1 MLKEYLE
8 SIKDLTPESNE
19 LTHRTFLQILLIS
32 LKDDFN
38 TEFKIEHEPKKDKQG
53 GQPDFRVSY
62 QGLNIGYIENK
73 RVGTDLIQLLKS
85 DQILKYLELNPNLM
99 LTDYLNFVWVG
110 KDENNAPLIKKEIS
124 VSSLDELS
132 KPLKP
137 NPQTEC
143 DLVELFKSFFNY
155 EAAPITN
162 AKDFATHLSAPTKY
176 LKDALIQ
183 YQEKAQVSSIFNNFK
198 EYLYEELSFEDFSD
212 ALAQTLTY
220 SLFLAKLNHPFE
232 KINLDNVRSSIPE
245 NFAVIREMAD
255 FLKKL
260 DAIKEIQWLL
270 DEILSLINHVNMD
283 SIIKDLN
290 DDKDPY
296 LHFYETFLS
305 AYDPKL
311 REKKGV
317 YYTPDSVVK
326 FIINALDS
334 LLKTH
339 FKDAPLGLKS
349 ALDNENI
356 KLLDFATGTGTFL
369 LEAFRKALETRK
381 TSDGGTS
388 TKEDKYQN
396 LLKQFYGFEYLIAPY
411 AIAHLNLS
419 QAFKE
424 EFKKPLKENDALQ
437 IILTNTLIQPSEIAA
452 DRGLQPIFEKELKS
466 AQEIKKDEKI
476 LIITGNP
483 PYSGASSN
491 EGLFEWEV
499 RATYGIEPEFQTIEI
514 ERNVKL
520 TDKIKKLLKNIQT
533 QNEGDKSVK
542 NTNKDALKNLKKLH
556 SKYKLQK
563 EKNPK
568 WLLDDYVKF
577 MRFAQNKIE
586 SLGHGLFGFISNN
599 AFLDNPTFRGLRR
612 SLLECYDELYILNL
626 HGNARKKEETPQGAK
641 DENVFNIMQGV
652 SINLFVKKAQATK
665 QKILQKIY
673 YYDVYGE
680 RAEKYDFLAQNDLNS
695 IEWLELAPREPFY
708 LLIPQKTSLLDE
720 YEQGFSVQDMF
731 QVGSTGICSQRDH
744 VVFHKDKESLLKL
757 LKDFSTLE
765 PSELR
770 RIYNIKKDGRDWR
783 LEYAIKD
790 VKANANN
797 LEEYIVSCQYRPFD
811 FYYTYYTGKSKSFI
825 AYPRGEVFKHMLP
838 PPTNPK
844 TPNQTCKNVALNIA
858 RQSKMHGEWRYVMAH
873 KELVDI
879 NLIASA
885 GSMGVGYNYPICQFN
900 NPNYTE
906 NFTPEFRS
914 FIDKHYN
921 HSFEPLEVL
930 GYIYALLYSPNYRKR
945 YEEFLKADYPKILFT
960 NNKDLFRVLSLL
972 GIELIGLHVLN
983 QESLNHSFEKLK
995 DATIGGS
1002 YYKEAH
1008 ERNPIIKKPSYNEPE
1023 QRLYINHSAYF
1034 RGVSEEIYNYMIG
1047 GYGVLDK
1054 YLKSHKNES
1063 CNFDHVSN
1071 IIKVIART
1079 IEIQKTLGFLTSDLP
1094 HLKGNDSQALM
1105 QEILQNPPPP
1115 PHLIPIS
1122 PLSYRAKPKPS
1133 EILTLMPHSS
1143 AKKQAITISIAEAE
1157 VQPSLY
1163 SVLPNLALICDRGS
1177 KVSPIS
1183 NVFVT
1188 NMLCDLHVNGSG
1200 SYAFLL
1206 YRLE

>member
-1 MLKEYLE
+1 
-8 SIKDLTPESNE
+8 
-19 LTHRTFLQILLIS
+19 
-32 LKDDFN
+32 
-38 TEFKIEHEPKKDKQG
+38 
-53 GQPDFRVSY
+53 
-62 QGLNIGYIENK
+62 
-73 RVGTDLIQLLKS
+73 
-85 DQILKYLELNPNLM
+85 M
-99 LTDYLNFVWVG
+99 LTDYLKFMWVG
-110 KDENNAPLIKKEIS
+110 KDENNAPSIKKEIS
-124 VSSLDELS
+124 IASLDELS

-137 NPQTEC
+137 KPQIER
-143 DLVELFKSFFNY
+143 DLIELFKSFFNH

-162 AKDFATHLSAPTKY
+162 AKDFATHLSPRTKY
-176 LKDALIQ
+176 LKDALIK
-183 YQEKAQVSSIFNNFK
+183 YQEKVQVSSIFNNFK

-232 KINLDNVRSSIPE
+232 KINLDNVRSSIPK

-260 DAIKEIQWLL
+260 DEIEEIQWLL
-270 DEILSLINHVNMD
+270 NEILSSINHVDMD
-283 SIIKDLN
+283 SILKDLN

-311 REKKGV
+311 RESKGV

-381 TSDGGTS
+381 TSDGGIS

-437 IILTNTLIQPSEIAA
+437 IILTNTLIQPSEIVAH
-452 DRGLQPIFEKELKS
+452 RGLQPIFEKELKS
-466 AQEIKKDEKI
+466 AQDIKKDENI

-499 RATYGIEPEFQTIEI
+499 KATYGIEPELQTIEI
-514 ERNVKL
+514 EKKVKL
-520 TDKIKKLLKNIQT
+520 ADKIKKLLKNIQT
-533 QNEGDKSVK
+533 QKQGGSKE
-542 NTNKDALKNLKKLH
+542 ALKELKKLH
-556 SKYKLQK
+556 SKYKLQD
-563 EKNPK
+563 ERNPK

-586 SLGHGLFGFISNN
+586 SLEHGLFGFISNN

-626 HGNARKKEETPQGAK
+626 HGNARKKEKTPQGTD
-641 DENVFNIMQGV
+641 DENVFNIKQGV
-652 SINLFVKKAQATK
+652 SINLFVKKAQTTK
-665 QKILQKIY
+665 QKIH

-680 RAEKYDFLAQNDLNS
+680 RAEKYAFLAQNDLDS

-708 LLIPQKTSLLDE
+708 LLLPLKTRLLDE
-720 YEQGFSVQDMF
+720 YEQGFSVKDMF
-731 QVGSTGICSQRDH
+731 QVGGTGICSKRDH
-744 VVFHKDKESLLKL
+744 VVFHKKKESLLEL

-770 RIYNIKKDGRDWR
+770 RKYD
-783 LEYAIKD
+783 IKD
-790 VKANANN
+790 TEGWKLGRAIENVKKNQHE
-797 LEEYIVSCQYRPFD
+797 LEKYIVLCQYRPFD
-811 FYYTYYTGKSKSFI
+811 YRWTYYTDKSCGFL
-825 AYPRGEVFKHMLP
+825 ARPVYDVFKHMLPPPP

-844 TPNQTCKNVALNIA
+844 TPNQTRKNVVLNTP
-858 RQSKMHGEWRYVMAH
+858 RQLKNNDKSWTQCFISSH
-873 KELVDI
+873 I
-879 NLIASA
+879 NDQGLSSGGNGA
-885 GSMGVGYNYPICQFN
+885 GVNYPLYQFRD
-900 NPNYTE
+900 PNYTE

-921 HSFEPLEVL
+921 HSFEPLEIL

-945 YEEFLKADYPKILFT
+945 YEDFLKADYPKILFT
-960 NNKDLFRVLSLL
+960 KNKDLFRALSLL

-983 QESLNHSFEKLK
+983 QESLNYSFEKLK
-995 DATIGGS
+995 DATIGESG
-1002 YYKEAH
+1002 YIEAH
-1008 ERNPIIKKPSYNEPE
+1008 ERNPIVSQNPSHNE
-1023 QRLYINHSAYF
+1023 QRLYINNSAYF
-1034 RGVSEEIYNYMIG
+1034 SGVSQEIYDYRIG
-1047 GYGVLDK
+1047 GYCVLDK

-1063 CNFDHVSN
+1063 CDFDHVTN

-1079 IEIQKTLGFLTSDLP
+1079 IEIQKTLESLTSDLS
-1094 HLKGNDSQALM
+1094 HLKGNGSEALM

-1115 PHLIPIS
+1115 PHLIPTS

-1133 EILTLMPHSS
+1133 ETLMPYSS
-1143 AKKQAITISIAEAE
+1143 VKKQAITTSTAE
-1157 VQPSLY
+1157 VGDQPSLC
-1163 SVLPNLALICDRGS
+1163 SALSNLALICDRGS
-1177 KVSPIS
+1177 KVSLIS
-1183 NVFVT
+1183 NLFVT
-1188 NMLCDLHVNGSG
+1188 NMLCDLHANGSG

-1206 YRLE
+1206 YRLT

>member
-8 SIKDLTPESNE
+8 RIKDLTPEKNE
-19 LTHRTFLQILLIS
+19 LTHRPSLYNLLDG
-32 LKDDFN
+32 LKDHFN
-38 TEFKIEHEPKKDKQG
+38 KEFKIEHEPKRDQG
-53 GQPDFRVSY
+53 SQPDFRISF

-73 RVGTDLIQLLKS
+73 KVGTNLSQLLKS

-110 KDENNAPLIKKEIS
+110 KDEENKPLIKREIS
-124 VSSLDELS
+124 IASLDELS
-132 KPLKP
+132 KPINP
-137 NPQTEC
+137 NPQTER
-143 DLVELFKSFFNY
+143 DLIELFKSFFNY

-176 LKDALIQ
+176 LKDALIK
-183 YQEKAQVSSIFNNFK
+183 YQEKVQVSSIFNNFK
-198 EYLYEELSFEDFSD
+198 EYLYEELRFEDFSD

-232 KINLDNVRSSIPE
+232 KINLDNVRSSIPK
-245 NFAVIREMAD
+245 NFAVIREVAD

-260 DAIKEIQWLL
+260 DEIKEIQWLL
-270 DEILSLINHVNMD
+270 NEILSSINHVDMD

-311 REKKGV
+311 RESKGV

-339 FKDAPLGLKS
+339 FRDAPLGLKS

-369 LEAFRKALETRK
+369 LEAFRKALEMRK
-381 TSDGGTS
+381 TSDGGIS

-419 QAFKE
+419 QAFKD
-424 EFKKPLKENDALQ
+424 EFKKPLKENDVLK

-452 DRGLQPIFEKELKS
+452 HRGLNPIFEKELKS
-466 AQEIKKDEKI
+466 AQDIKKDEKI

-499 RATYGIEPEFQTIEI
+499 KATYGIEPEFQTIETKKK
-514 ERNVKL
+514 VKL
-520 TDKIKKLLKNIQT
+520 ADEIQTLLKNIQT
-533 QNEGDKSVK
+533 QKESGSKNAPKSGS
-542 NTNKDALKNLKKLH
+542 KDALKALKSLH

-652 SINLFVKKAQATK
+652 SINLFVKKVQATK
-665 QKILQKIY
+665 QKIC

-680 RAEKYDFLAQNDLNS
+680 RAEKYAFLAQNDLNS
-695 IEWLELAPREPFY
+695 IEWLELTPRGPSY
-708 LLIPQKTSLLDE
+708 LLLPLKTPLLDE

-731 QVGSTGICSQRDH
+731 QISSVGIVTG
-744 VVFHKDKESLLKL
+744 KDRIFIANNTESLKEQVLRYCNEFNEQCV
-757 LKDFSTLE
+757 KD
-765 PSELR
+765 
-770 RIYNIKKDGRDWR
+770 IH
-783 LEYAIKD
+783 
-790 VKANANN
+790 
-797 LEEYIVSCQYRPFD
+797 YRPFD
-811 FYYTYYTGKSKSFI
+811 IRKVYYDTKKLERARENT
-825 AYPRGEVFKHMLP
+825 FKHMLP
-838 PPTNPK
+838 PP
-844 TPNQTCKNVALNIA
+844 
-858 RQSKMHGEWRYVMAH
+858 
-873 KELVDI
+873 
-879 NLIASA
+879 
-885 GSMGVGYNYPICQFN
+885 
-900 NPNYTE
+900 
-906 NFTPEFRS
+906 
-914 FIDKHYN
+914 
-921 HSFEPLEVL
+921 
-930 GYIYALLYSPNYRKR
+930 
-945 YEEFLKADYPKILFT
+945 
-960 NNKDLFRVLSLL
+960 NK
-972 GIELIGLHVLN
+972 
-983 QESLNHSFEKLK
+983 
-995 DATIGGS
+995 
-1002 YYKEAH
+1002 
-1008 ERNPIIKKPSYNEPE
+1008 P
-1023 QRLYINHSAYF
+1023 
-1034 RGVSEEIYNYMIG
+1034 
-1047 GYGVLDK
+1047 
-1054 YLKSHKNES
+1054 
-1063 CNFDHVSN
+1063 
-1071 IIKVIART
+1071 
-1079 IEIQKTLGFLTSDLP
+1079 
-1094 HLKGNDSQALM
+1094 
-1105 QEILQNPPPP
+1105 
-1115 PHLIPIS
+1115 
-1122 PLSYRAKPKPS
+1122 
-1133 EILTLMPHSS
+1133 
-1143 AKKQAITISIAEAE
+1143 
-1157 VQPSLY
+1157 
-1163 SVLPNLALICDRGS
+1163 
-1177 KVSPIS
+1177 
-1183 NVFVT
+1183 
-1188 NMLCDLHVNGSG
+1188 
-1200 SYAFLL
+1200 
-1206 YRLE
+1206 

>member
-8 SIKDLTPESNE
+8 SIKDLTPEKNE
-19 LTHRTFLQILLIS
+19 LTHRLFLHNLLDK
-32 LKDDFN
+32 LKNHFN
-38 TEFKIEHEPKKDKQG
+38 KEFKIEHEPKRDQG
-53 GQPDFRVSY
+53 SQPDFRVSY

-73 RVGTDLIQLLKS
+73 RVGTDLSQLLKN

-110 KDENNAPLIKKEIS
+110 KDEENKPLIKREIS
-124 VSSLDELS
+124 IASPDELS

-137 NPQTEC
+137 NPQTEH
-143 DLVELFKSFFNY
+143 DLIEFFRGFFNY

-176 LKDALIQ
+176 LKDALIT
-183 YQEKAQVSSIFNNFK
+183 YQQDTQVSSIFKNFK

-212 ALAQTLTY
+212 AFAQTLTY

-270 DEILSLINHVNMD
+270 NEILSLINHVDMD
-283 SIIKDLN
+283 SILKDLN

-317 YYTPDSVVK
+317 YYTPDSVVE

-334 LLKTH
+334 LLKTR

-381 TSDGGTS
+381 TSDGGAS

-424 EFKKPLKENDALQ
+424 GFKKPLKENDALQ
-437 IILTNTLIQPSEIAA
+437 IILTNTLIQPSEIVAY
-452 DRGLQPIFEKELKS
+452 RGLSPIFEKELS
-466 AQEIKKDEKI
+466 NAQEIKKNEKI

-499 RATYGIEPEFQTIEI
+499 KATYGIEPEFQTIEI
-514 ERNVKL
+514 EKNVKL
-520 TDKIKKLLKNIQT
+520 TDKIQTLLKNIQT
-533 QNEGDKSVK
+533 QKESGSK
-542 NTNKDALKNLKKLH
+542 NALKSGSKNALKALKSLH

-626 HGNARKKEETPQGAK
+626 HGNTRKKEETPQGAK
-641 DENVFNIMQGV
+641 DEDENVFNIMQGV
-652 SINLFVKKAQATK
+652 SINLFVKKAQTTK

-680 RAEKYDFLAQNDLNS
+680 RAEKYDFLAQNDLNN
-695 IEWLELAPREPFY
+695 INWLELAPRAPFY
-708 LLIPQKTSLLDE
+708 LLIPQETPLLEE
-720 YEQGFSVQDMF
+720 YEQGFSVQEMF

-770 RIYNIKKDGRDWR
+770 RKYNIKKDGRDWR

-838 PPTNPK
+838 PP
-844 TPNQTCKNVALNIA
+844 PN
-858 RQSKMHGEWRYVMAH
+858 
-873 KELVDI
+873 
-879 NLIASA
+879 
-885 GSMGVGYNYPICQFN
+885 
-900 NPNYTE
+900 
-906 NFTPEFRS
+906 
-914 FIDKHYN
+914 
-921 HSFEPLEVL
+921 
-930 GYIYALLYSPNYRKR
+930 
-945 YEEFLKADYPKILFT
+945 
-960 NNKDLFRVLSLL
+960 
-972 GIELIGLHVLN
+972 
-983 QESLNHSFEKLK
+983 
-995 DATIGGS
+995 
-1002 YYKEAH
+1002 
-1008 ERNPIIKKPSYNEPE
+1008 KP
-1023 QRLYINHSAYF
+1023 
-1034 RGVSEEIYNYMIG
+1034 
-1047 GYGVLDK
+1047 
-1054 YLKSHKNES
+1054 
-1063 CNFDHVSN
+1063 
-1071 IIKVIART
+1071 
-1079 IEIQKTLGFLTSDLP
+1079 
-1094 HLKGNDSQALM
+1094 
-1105 QEILQNPPPP
+1105 
-1115 PHLIPIS
+1115 
-1122 PLSYRAKPKPS
+1122 
-1133 EILTLMPHSS
+1133 
-1143 AKKQAITISIAEAE
+1143 
-1157 VQPSLY
+1157 
-1163 SVLPNLALICDRGS
+1163 
-1177 KVSPIS
+1177 
-1183 NVFVT
+1183 
-1188 NMLCDLHVNGSG
+1188 
-1200 SYAFLL
+1200 
-1206 YRLE
+1206 

>member
-8 SIKDLTPESNE
+8 GIKDITPESNE
-19 LTHRTFLQILLIS
+19 LTHRAFLQILLKG

-38 TEFKIEHEPKKDKQG
+38 KEFKIEHEPKKDKQG

-73 RVGTDLIQLLKS
+73 RVGTDLRKIVESEKS
-85 DQILKYLELNPNLM
+85 KQILKYLELNPNLM
-99 LTDYLNFVWVG
+99 LTDYLNFMWVG

-124 VSSLDELS
+124 VASLDELS

-137 NPQTEC
+137 NPQTER
-143 DLVELFKSFFNY
+143 DLIELFKSFFNY

-162 AKDFATHLSAPTKY
+162 AKDFATHLSPRTKY
-176 LKDALIQ
+176 LKDALIT
-183 YQEKAQVSSIFNNFK
+183 YQKDEQVYSIFNNFK

-220 SLFLAKLNHPFE
+220 SLFIAKLNHPFE
-232 KINLDNVRSSIPE
+232 KINLDNVRSSIPK

-270 DEILSLINHVNMD
+270 NEILSLINHVDMD

-388 TKEDKYQN
+388 TKEGKYQN

-437 IILTNTLIQPSEIAA
+437 IILTNTLIQPSEIVAY
-452 DRGLQPIFEKELKS
+452 RGLSPIFEKELS
-466 AQEIKKDEKI
+466 NAQEIKRNENI

-483 PYSGASSN
+483 PYSGASEN
-491 EGLFEWEV
+491 KGLFEWEV
-499 RATYGIEPEFQTIEI
+499 KATYGIEPEFQTIEI
-514 ERNVKL
+514 EKNVKL
-520 TDKIKKLLKNIQT
+520 TDKIKKLLNNIQT
-533 QNEGDKSVK
+533 QKESGSK
-542 NTNKDALKNLKKLH
+542 NALKELKQLH

-577 MRFAQNKIE
+577 MRFAQNKIK

-665 QKILQKIY
+665 PKIF

-680 RAEKYDFLAQNDLNS
+680 RAEKCAFLAQNDLNS

-708 LLIPQKTSLLDE
+708 LLIPQKTPLLEE
-720 YEQGFSVQDMF
+720 YEQGFSVQEVF
-731 QVGSTGICSQRDH
+731 QIGSTGICSQRDH
-744 VVFHKDKESLLKL
+744 VVFHKDKKSLLKL

-838 PPTNPK
+838 PQ
-844 TPNQTCKNVALNIA
+844 QTLK
-858 RQSKMHGEWRYVMAH
+858 H
-873 KELVDI
+873 
-879 NLIASA
+879 
-885 GSMGVGYNYPICQFN
+885 PI
-900 NPNYTE
+900 
-906 NFTPEFRS
+906 
-914 FIDKHYN
+914 K
-921 HSFEPLEVL
+921 
-930 GYIYALLYSPNYRKR
+930 
-945 YEEFLKADYPKILFT
+945 
-960 NNKDLFRVLSLL
+960 
-972 GIELIGLHVLN
+972 
-983 QESLNHSFEKLK
+983 
-995 DATIGGS
+995 
-1002 YYKEAH
+1002 
-1008 ERNPIIKKPSYNEPE
+1008 
-1023 QRLYINHSAYF
+1023 
-1034 RGVSEEIYNYMIG
+1034 
-1047 GYGVLDK
+1047 
-1054 YLKSHKNES
+1054 
-1063 CNFDHVSN
+1063 
-1071 IIKVIART
+1071 
-1079 IEIQKTLGFLTSDLP
+1079 
-1094 HLKGNDSQALM
+1094 
-1105 QEILQNPPPP
+1105 
-1115 PHLIPIS
+1115 
-1122 PLSYRAKPKPS
+1122 RAKMS
-1133 EILTLMPHSS
+1133 
-1143 AKKQAITISIAEAE
+1143 
-1157 VQPSLY
+1157 
-1163 SVLPNLALICDRGS
+1163 R
-1177 KVSPIS
+1177 
-1183 NVFVT
+1183 
-1188 NMLCDLHVNGSG
+1188 
-1200 SYAFLL
+1200 
-1206 YRLE
+1206 

>member
-8 SIKDLTPESNE
+8 SIKDLTPEKNE
-19 LTHRTFLQILLIS
+19 LTHRSFLHNLLDK
-32 LKDDFN
+32 LKNHFN
-38 TEFKIEHEPKKDKQG
+38 KEFKIEHEPERKQG
-53 GQPDFRVSY
+53 SQPDFRISH

-73 RVGTDLIQLLKS
+73 RVGTDLRKIVESEKS
-85 DQILKYLELNPNLM
+85 KQILKYLELNPNLM
-99 LTDYLNFVWVG
+99 LTDYLNFMWVG

-124 VSSLDELS
+124 VASLDELS

-137 NPQTEC
+137 KPQTER
-143 DLVELFKSFFNY
+143 DLIELFKSFFNY

-162 AKDFATHLSAPTKY
+162 AKDFATHLSAPTRY

-183 YQEKAQVSSIFNNFK
+183 YQKDDQVSSIFNNFK

-212 ALAQTLTY
+212 AFAQTLTY
-220 SLFLAKLNHPFE
+220 SLFIAKLNHPFE
-232 KINLDNVRSSIPE
+232 KINLDNVRSSIPK

-270 DEILSLINHVNMD
+270 NEILNSINHVDMD
-283 SIIKDLN
+283 SILKDLN

-381 TSDGGTS
+381 TSDGGIS

-437 IILTNTLIQPSEIAA
+437 IILTNTLIQPSEIVAY
-452 DRGLQPIFEKELKS
+452 RGLSPIFEKELKS
-466 AQEIKKDEKI
+466 AQEIKKNENI

-499 RATYGIEPEFQTIEI
+499 KATYGIEPEFQTIEI
-514 ERNVKL
+514 EKKVKL
-520 TDKIKKLLKNIQT
+520 TDKIQTLLKNIQK
-533 QNEGDKSVK
+533 QKESGSKNAPKSGS
-542 NTNKDALKNLKKLH
+542 KDALKALKSLH

-563 EKNPK
+563 ERNPK

-577 MRFAQNKIE
+577 MRFAQDKIK

-599 AFLDNPTFRGLRR
+599 AFLDNPTFRGLRH
-612 SLLECYDELYILNL
+612 SLLKCYDELYILNL

-652 SINLFVKKAQATK
+652 SINLFVKKAQTTK
-665 QKILQKIY
+665 QKIH
-673 YYDVYGE
+673 YYDVYGQ
-680 RAEKYDFLAQNDLNS
+680 RAEKYAFLAQNDLNS
-695 IEWLELAPREPFY
+695 IEWLEIAPRAPFY
-708 LLIPQKTSLLDE
+708 LLIPQETLLLDE

-731 QVGSTGICSQRDH
+731 QVGGTGICSKRDH

-770 RIYNIKKDGRDWR
+770 RKYDIGDDSRDWR
-783 LEYAIKD
+783 LNNAIKE
-790 VKANANN
+790 VKTNIKR

-811 FYYTYYTGKSKSFI
+811 YRWTYYTPNSRTFL
-825 AYPRGEVFKHMLP
+825 AYPVYDVFKHMLP
-838 PPTNPK
+838 PPP
-844 TPNQTCKNVALNIA
+844 PN
-858 RQSKMHGEWRYVMAH
+858 
-873 KELVDI
+873 
-879 NLIASA
+879 
-885 GSMGVGYNYPICQFN
+885 
-900 NPNYTE
+900 
-906 NFTPEFRS
+906 
-914 FIDKHYN
+914 
-921 HSFEPLEVL
+921 
-930 GYIYALLYSPNYRKR
+930 
-945 YEEFLKADYPKILFT
+945 
-960 NNKDLFRVLSLL
+960 
-972 GIELIGLHVLN
+972 
-983 QESLNHSFEKLK
+983 
-995 DATIGGS
+995 
-1002 YYKEAH
+1002 
-1008 ERNPIIKKPSYNEPE
+1008 KP
-1023 QRLYINHSAYF
+1023 
-1034 RGVSEEIYNYMIG
+1034 
-1047 GYGVLDK
+1047 
-1054 YLKSHKNES
+1054 
-1063 CNFDHVSN
+1063 
-1071 IIKVIART
+1071 
-1079 IEIQKTLGFLTSDLP
+1079 
-1094 HLKGNDSQALM
+1094 
-1105 QEILQNPPPP
+1105 
-1115 PHLIPIS
+1115 
-1122 PLSYRAKPKPS
+1122 
-1133 EILTLMPHSS
+1133 
-1143 AKKQAITISIAEAE
+1143 
-1157 VQPSLY
+1157 
-1163 SVLPNLALICDRGS
+1163 
-1177 KVSPIS
+1177 
-1183 NVFVT
+1183 
-1188 NMLCDLHVNGSG
+1188 
-1200 SYAFLL
+1200 
-1206 YRLE
+1206 

>member
-1 MLKEYLE
+1 MLKKYLE
-8 SIKDLTPESNE
+8 SIKDLTPEKNE
-19 LTHRTFLQILLIS
+19 LTHRAFLENLLIS
-32 LKDDFN
+32 LKENFN
-38 TEFKIEHEPKKDKQG
+38 KEFKIEHEPKKDKQG
-53 GQPDFRVSY
+53 GQPDFRVSF

-73 RVGTDLIQLLKS
+73 RVGTDLSQLLKS
-85 DQILKYLELNPNLM
+85 DQVLKYLELNPNLM
-99 LTDYLNFVWVG
+99 LTDYLKFVWVG
-110 KDENNAPLIKKEIS
+110 KDENNEPLIKREIS
-124 VSSLDELS
+124 IASLDELS

-137 NPQTEC
+137 KPQTER
-143 DLVELFKSFFNY
+143 DLIELFKSFFNH

-162 AKDFATHLSAPTKY
+162 AKDFATHLSTPTKH

-183 YQEKAQVSSIFNNFK
+183 YQKDMQVSSIFKNFK

-212 ALAQTLTY
+212 AFAQTLTY

-232 KINLDNVRSSIPE
+232 KIDLNNVRSSIPK

-270 DEILSLINHVNMD
+270 NEILSLINHVDMD
-283 SIIKDLN
+283 SILKDLN

-334 LLKTH
+334 LLKTR

-424 EFKKPLKENDALQ
+424 EFKKPLKDNDALK
-437 IILTNTLIQPSEIAA
+437 IILTNTLIQPSEIVAH
-452 DRGLQPIFEKELKS
+452 RGLSPIFEKELS
-466 AQEIKKDEKI
+466 NAQEIKRNENI

-483 PYSGASSN
+483 PYSGASEN
-491 EGLFEWEV
+491 KGLFEWEV
-499 RATYGIEPEFQTIEI
+499 KATYGIEPEFQTIEI
-514 ERNVKL
+514 EKNVKL
-520 TDKIKKLLKNIQT
+520 TDKIQTLLKNVQT
-533 QNEGDKSVK
+533 QKEGSS
-542 NTNKDALKNLKKLH
+542 KDALKVLKNLH

-652 SINLFVKKAQATK
+652 SINLFVKKVQTTK
-665 QKILQKIY
+665 PKIC

-680 RAEKYDFLAQNDLNS
+680 RAEKYTFLAQNDLNS

-708 LLIPQKTSLLDE
+708 LLIPQETSLLEE
-720 YEQGFSVQDMF
+720 YEQGFSVQEMF
-731 QVGSTGICSQRDH
+731 QISSVGIVTG
-744 VVFHKDKESLLKL
+744 KDKIFIANNTESLKEQVLKYCNEFNEQCV
-757 LKDFSTLE
+757 KD
-765 PSELR
+765 
-770 RIYNIKKDGRDWR
+770 IH
-783 LEYAIKD
+783 
-790 VKANANN
+790 
-797 LEEYIVSCQYRPFD
+797 YRPFD
-811 FYYTYYTGKSKSFI
+811 IRKVYYDTKKLERARENT
-825 AYPRGEVFKHMLP
+825 FKHMLP

-858 RQSKMHGEWRYVMAH
+858 RQSKMHGEWRYVMVH

-885 GSMGVGYNYPICQFN
+885 GSMGVGYNYPLYRFRD
-900 NPNYTE
+900 PNYTE

-914 FIDKHYN
+914 FIDKHYS
-921 HSFEPLEVL
+921 HHFEPLEVL

-945 YEEFLKADYPKILFT
+945 YEDFLKNDYPKILFT
-960 NNKDLFRVLSLL
+960 NNKDLFRALSLL

-983 QESLNHSFEKLK
+983 KESLNYSFDKLK
-995 DATIGGS
+995 DPTIGES
-1002 YYKEAH
+1002 CYSPSNKLTEEH
-1008 ERNPIIKKPSYNEPE
+1008 DRNPIIKKPSHKKP

-1034 RGVSEEIYNYMIG
+1034 KGVSEEIYNYMIG

-1054 YLKSHKNES
+1054 YLKSHKNEP
-1063 CNFDHVSN
+1063 CDFDHVSN
-1071 IIKVIART
+1071 IIKVIACT

-1094 HLKGNDSQALM
+1094 HLKGNDSEALM

-1143 AKKQAITISIAEAE
+1143 AKKRATTISTAEAE

-1163 SVLPNLALICDRGS
+1163 SALPNLALICDRGS

-1188 NMLCDLHVNGSG
+1188 SMLCDLHVNGLG

-1206 YRLE
+1206 YRLK

>member
-19 LTHRTFLQILLIS
+19 LTHRPSLYNLLDK
-32 LKDDFN
+32 LKNHFN
-38 TEFKIEHEPKKDKQG
+38 KEFKIEHEPKKDKQW
-53 GQPDFRVSY
+53 GQPDFRVSL

-73 RVGTDLIQLLKS
+73 KVGTNLSQLLKS

-99 LTDYLNFVWVG
+99 LTDYLKFMWVG
-110 KDENNAPLIKKEIS
+110 KDENNAPFIKKEIS
-124 VSSLDELS
+124 VASLDELS
-132 KPLKP
+132 KPPKA
-137 NPQTEC
+137 QTER
-143 DLVELFKSFFNY
+143 DLIELFKSFFNY
-155 EAAPITN
+155 EAAPIAN
-162 AKDFATHLSAPTKY
+162 AKDFATHLSPCTKY

-183 YQEKAQVSSIFNNFK
+183 NQEKTQVSSIFNNFK
-198 EYLYEELSFEDFSD
+198 AYLYEELSFEDFSD

-232 KINLDNVRSSIPE
+232 KIDLNNVRSFIPK

-260 DAIKEIQWLL
+260 DEIKEIQWLL
-270 DEILSLINHVNMD
+270 NEILSLINHVDMG
-283 SIIKDLN
+283 SILKDLN

-311 REKKGV
+311 RESKGV

-419 QAFKE
+419 QAFKD
-424 EFKKPLKENDALQ
+424 EFKKPLKENDALK
-437 IILTNTLIQPSEIAA
+437 IILTNTLIQPSEIVAY
-452 DRGLQPIFEKELKS
+452 RGLQPIFETELKS

-499 RATYGIEPEFQTIEI
+499 KATYGIEPEFQTIEV
-514 ERNVKL
+514 EKNVKL
-520 TDKIKKLLKNIQT
+520 TDKIQTLLSSVQIQKQSGSKN
-533 QNEGDKSVK
+533 
-542 NTNKDALKNLKKLH
+542 ALKELKKLH

-652 SINLFVKKAQATK
+652 SINLFVKKAQTTK
-665 QKILQKIY
+665 QKIH
-673 YYDVYGE
+673 YYDVYGQ
-680 RAEKYDFLAQNDLNS
+680 RAEKYTFLAQNDLNS
-695 IEWLELAPREPFY
+695 IEWLELTPRGPFY
-708 LLIPQKTSLLDE
+708 LLLPLKTPLLDE

-731 QVGSTGICSQRDH
+731 QVGSVGIVTGRDH

-765 PSELR
+765 SSELR
-770 RIYNIKKDGRDWR
+770 RIYKIKKDSRDWR
-783 LEYAIKD
+783 LEYAIRD
-790 VKANANN
+790 VRANADN
-797 LEEYIVSCQYRPFD
+797 LEKYIVLCQYRPFD
-811 FYYTYYTGKSKSFI
+811 YRWTYYTGKSKSFI

-838 PPTNPK
+838 PPN
-844 TPNQTCKNVALNIA
+844 
-858 RQSKMHGEWRYVMAH
+858 
-873 KELVDI
+873 
-879 NLIASA
+879 
-885 GSMGVGYNYPICQFN
+885 
-900 NPNYTE
+900 
-906 NFTPEFRS
+906 
-914 FIDKHYN
+914 
-921 HSFEPLEVL
+921 
-930 GYIYALLYSPNYRKR
+930 
-945 YEEFLKADYPKILFT
+945 
-960 NNKDLFRVLSLL
+960 
-972 GIELIGLHVLN
+972 
-983 QESLNHSFEKLK
+983 
-995 DATIGGS
+995 
-1002 YYKEAH
+1002 
-1008 ERNPIIKKPSYNEPE
+1008 
-1023 QRLYINHSAYF
+1023 
-1034 RGVSEEIYNYMIG
+1034 
-1047 GYGVLDK
+1047 
-1054 YLKSHKNES
+1054 
-1063 CNFDHVSN
+1063 
-1071 IIKVIART
+1071 
-1079 IEIQKTLGFLTSDLP
+1079 KTLK
-1094 HLKGNDSQALM
+1094 H
-1105 QEILQNPPPP
+1105 
-1115 PHLIPIS
+1115 PIK
-1122 PLSYRAKPKPS
+1122 RAKMS
-1133 EILTLMPHSS
+1133 
-1143 AKKQAITISIAEAE
+1143 
-1157 VQPSLY
+1157 
-1163 SVLPNLALICDRGS
+1163 R
-1177 KVSPIS
+1177 
-1183 NVFVT
+1183 
-1188 NMLCDLHVNGSG
+1188 
-1200 SYAFLL
+1200 
-1206 YRLE
+1206 

>member
-8 SIKDLTPESNE
+8 GIKDLTPGKNE
-19 LTHRTFLQILLIS
+19 LTHRPFLHNLLDK
-32 LKDDFN
+32 LKNHFN
-38 TEFKIEHEPKKDKQG
+38 KEFKIEHEYRDKQG
-53 GQPDFRVSY
+53 GQPDFRISY

-73 RVGTDLIQLLKS
+73 RVGTNLRRLLKS

-99 LTDYLNFVWVG
+99 LTDYLNFMWVG

-124 VSSLDELS
+124 VASLDELS

-137 NPQTEC
+137 KPQTER
-143 DLVELFKSFFNY
+143 DLIELFKSFFNH

-162 AKDFATHLSAPTKY
+162 AKDFATHLSPRTRY
-176 LKDALIQ
+176 LKDALIK
-183 YQEKAQVSSIFNNFK
+183 YQEETQVSSIFNNFK

-232 KINLDNVRSSIPE
+232 KINLDNVRSSIPK

-260 DAIKEIQWLL
+260 DGIKEIQWLL
-270 DEILSLINHVNMD
+270 NEILSSINHVDMD

-311 REKKGV
+311 RENKGV

-369 LEAFRKALETRK
+369 LEAFRKALEMRK
-381 TSDGGTS
+381 TSDGGIS

-424 EFKKPLKENDALQ
+424 EFKKPLKENDALK

-452 DRGLQPIFEKELKS
+452 YRGLNPIFETELLN
-466 AQEIKKDEKI
+466 AQEIKKDENI

-499 RATYGIEPEFQTIEI
+499 KATYNIEPEFQTIEI
-514 ERNVKL
+514 EKNIKL
-520 TDKIKKLLKNIQT
+520 TDKIQTLLKNIQT
-533 QNEGDKSVK
+533 QKESGNK
-542 NTNKDALKNLKKLH
+542 NDLKKLKSLH

-652 SINLFVKKAQATK
+652 SINLFVKKAQTTK
-665 QKILQKIY
+665 PKIF

-680 RAEKYDFLAQNDLNS
+680 RAEKYAFLAQNDLNS

-708 LLIPQKTSLLDE
+708 LLIPQETPLLEE

-731 QVGSTGICSQRDH
+731 QVGGTGICSKRDH
-744 VVFHKDKESLLKL
+744 VVFHKDKESLLRL

-770 RIYNIKKDGRDWR
+770 RKYDIGDDSRDWR
-783 LEYAIKD
+783 LNNAIKE
-790 VKANANN
+790 VKTNIKR

-811 FYYTYYTGKSKSFI
+811 YRWTYYTPNSRTFL
-825 AYPRGEVFKHMLP
+825 AYPVYDVFKHMLPPPP

-844 TPNQTCKNVALNIA
+844 TPNQTHKNIALNIA

-885 GSMGVGYNYPICQFN
+885 GSMGVGYNYPLYQFKH
-900 NPNYTE
+900 PNYTE
-906 NFTPEFRS
+906 NFTPEFRD

-921 HSFEPLEVL
+921 HSFEPLEIL

-945 YEEFLKADYPKILFT
+945 YEGFLKIDYPKILFT
-960 NNKDLFRVLSLL
+960 KNKDLFRALSLL

-995 DATIGGS
+995 DATIGES

-1008 ERNPIIKKPSYNEPE
+1008 DRIIKKPSYNELE

-1034 RGVSEEIYNYMIG
+1034 RGVSQEIHDYRIG
-1047 GYGVLDK
+1047 GYVVLDK
-1054 YLKSHKNES
+1054 YLKSHKNEP
-1063 CNFDHVSN
+1063 CDFDHVSN
-1071 IIKVIART
+1071 IIKVIACT

-1094 HLKGNDSQALM
+1094 HLKGNDSKALM

-1115 PHLIPIS
+1115 PPI
-1122 PLSYRAKPKPS
+1122 
-1133 EILTLMPHSS
+1133 
-1143 AKKQAITISIAEAE
+1143 
-1157 VQPSLY
+1157 
-1163 SVLPNLALICDRGS
+1163 
-1177 KVSPIS
+1177 
-1183 NVFVT
+1183 
-1188 NMLCDLHVNGSG
+1188 
-1200 SYAFLL
+1200 
-1206 YRLE
+1206 

>member
-19 LTHRTFLQILLIS
+19 LTHRLFLHNLLDK
-32 LKDDFN
+32 LKNHFN
-38 TEFKIEHEPKKDKQG
+38 KEFKIEHEPKKDKQG

-73 RVGTDLIQLLKS
+73 RVGTDLRKIVESEKS
-85 DQILKYLELNPNLM
+85 KQILKYLELNPNLM
-99 LTDYLNFVWVG
+99 LTDYLKFVWVG

-124 VSSLDELS
+124 VASLDELS

-137 NPQTEC
+137 NPQTER
-143 DLVELFKSFFNY
+143 DLIGFFKGFFNY

-176 LKDALIQ
+176 LKDALIT
-183 YQEKAQVSSIFNNFK
+183 YQKDTQASSIFKNFK

-212 ALAQTLTY
+212 AFAQTLTY

-232 KINLDNVRSSIPE
+232 KINLDNVRSFIPK

-260 DAIKEIQWLL
+260 DEIKEIQWLL
-270 DEILSLINHVNMD
+270 NEILSSINHVDMG
-283 SIIKDLN
+283 SILKDLN

-311 REKKGV
+311 RESKGV
-317 YYTPDSVVK
+317 YYTPDSVVE

-419 QAFKE
+419 QAFKQ

-452 DRGLQPIFEKELKS
+452 YRGLQPIFETELKS

-499 RATYGIEPEFQTIEI
+499 KATYGIEPEFQTIEI
-514 ERNVKL
+514 EKNIKL
-520 TDKIKKLLKNIQT
+520 TAKIKTLLKNLQT
-533 QNEGDKSVK
+533 QKESSNKSVK
-542 NTNKDALKNLKKLH
+542 NTNKDALKSLKQLH

-599 AFLDNPTFRGLRR
+599 AFLDNPTFRGLRH

-626 HGNARKKEETPQGAK
+626 HGNARKKEKTPQGAK

-652 SINLFVKKAQATK
+652 SINLFVKKVQTTK
-665 QKILQKIY
+665 PKIH
-673 YYDVYGE
+673 YYDVYGQ
-680 RAEKYDFLAQNDLNS
+680 RAEKYVFLAQHDINS
-695 IEWLELAPREPFY
+695 IEWLELTPREPFY
-708 LLIPQKTSLLDE
+708 LLLPLETRLLDE

-731 QVGSTGICSQRDH
+731 QIGGTGICSKKDH
-744 VVFHKDKESLLKL
+744 VVFHKKKESLLEL

-770 RIYNIKKDGRDWR
+770 RKYD
-783 LEYAIKD
+783 IKD
-790 VKANANN
+790 AEGWKLGRAIENVKKNQHE
-797 LEEYIVSCQYRPFD
+797 LEKYIVLCQYRLFD
-811 FYYTYYTGKSKSFI
+811 YRWTYYTDKSCGFL
-825 AYPRGEVFKHMLP
+825 ARPVYDVFKHMLP
-838 PPTNPK
+838 PPPPQQNPK
-844 TPNQTCKNVALNIA
+844 TPNQTRKNVALITS
-858 RQSKMHGEWRYVMAH
+858 RRFCQSQK
-873 KELVDI
+873 
-879 NLIASA
+879 S
-885 GSMGVGYNYPICQFN
+885 GVGFVSNKISDLRTWTCPGMEGGDYVNPLYH

-945 YEEFLKADYPKILFT
+945 YEDFLKADYPKILFT
-960 NNKDLFRVLSLL
+960 KNKDLFRALSLL

-983 QESLNHSFEKLK
+983 KESLNYSFEKLK
-995 DATIGGS
+995 DATIGES
-1002 YYKEAH
+1002 CYKEAH
-1008 ERNPIIKKPSYNEPE
+1008 DRIISKKPSHNEPE

-1034 RGVSEEIYNYMIG
+1034 RGVSQEIYDYRIG
-1047 GYGVLDK
+1047 GYCVLDK
-1054 YLKSHKNES
+1054 YLKSHKNEP
-1063 CNFDHVSN
+1063 CDFDHVSN

-1094 HLKGNDSQALM
+1094 NLKGNDSKALM

-1115 PHLIPIS
+1115 PPI
-1122 PLSYRAKPKPS
+1122 
-1133 EILTLMPHSS
+1133 
-1143 AKKQAITISIAEAE
+1143 
-1157 VQPSLY
+1157 
-1163 SVLPNLALICDRGS
+1163 
-1177 KVSPIS
+1177 
-1183 NVFVT
+1183 
-1188 NMLCDLHVNGSG
+1188 
-1200 SYAFLL
+1200 
-1206 YRLE
+1206 

>member
-8 SIKDLTPESNE
+8 SIKDLTTEKNE
-19 LTHRTFLQILLIS
+19 LTHRPSLYNLLIS
-32 LKDDFN
+32 LKENFN
-38 TEFKIEHEPKKDKQG
+38 KEFKIEHEPKKEQG
-53 GQPDFRVSY
+53 SQPDFRVSF

-73 RVGTDLIQLLKS
+73 RAGANLSQLLKS
-85 DQILKYLELNPNLM
+85 DQIRKYLELNPNLM
-99 LTDYLNFVWVG
+99 LTDYLNFMWVG

-124 VSSLDELS
+124 VASLDELS

-137 NPQTEC
+137 NPQTER
-143 DLVELFKSFFNY
+143 DLIELFKSFFNH

-162 AKDFATHLSAPTKY
+162 AKDFATHLSVPTKY
-176 LKDALIQ
+176 LKDALIT
-183 YQEKAQVSSIFNNFK
+183 YQKDTQVSSIFKNFK

-212 ALAQTLTY
+212 AFAQTLTY

-232 KINLDNVRSSIPE
+232 KINLDNVRSSIPK

-270 DEILSLINHVNMD
+270 NEILSSINHVDMD
-283 SIIKDLN
+283 SILKDLN

-311 REKKGV
+311 RESKGV

-369 LEAFRKALETRK
+369 LEAFRKALEMRK
-381 TSDGGTS
+381 TSDGGIS

-424 EFKKPLKENDALQ
+424 EFKKPLKENDALK

-452 DRGLQPIFEKELKS
+452 HRGLQPIFEKELKS
-466 AQEIKKDEKI
+466 AQEIKKNENI

-491 EGLFEWEV
+491 ESLFEWEV
-499 RATYGIEPEFQTIEI
+499 KATYGIEPEFQTIEI
-514 ERNVKL
+514 EKKVKL
-520 TDKIKKLLKNIQT
+520 TDKIKKFLNNIQK
-533 QNEGDKSVK
+533 QKESGSK
-542 NTNKDALKNLKKLH
+542 NALKELKKLH

-599 AFLDNPTFRGLRR
+599 GFLDNPTFRGLRH

-626 HGNARKKEETPQGAK
+626 HGDARKKEKTPQGAD
-641 DENVFNIMQGV
+641 DENVFNIKQGV
-652 SINLFVKKAQATK
+652 SINLFVKNPQTTK
-665 QKILQKIY
+665 QKIHY
-673 YYDVYGE
+673 CDVYGE
-680 RAEKYDFLAQNDLNS
+680 RTEKYAFLAQNDLNS
-695 IEWLELAPREPFY
+695 IEWLELTPRKPFY
-708 LLIPQKTSLLDE
+708 LLLPLETHLLDE
-720 YEQGFSVQDMF
+720 YEQGFSVQKMF
-731 QVGSTGICSQRDH
+731 QVGGTGICSKKDH
-744 VVFHKDKESLLKL
+744 VVFHKKKESLLEL

-765 PSELR
+765 PSGLR
-770 RIYNIKKDGRDWR
+770 RKYDIGDAQGWKLGWAIENVKKNQHE
-783 LEYAIKD
+783 LEK
-790 VKANANN
+790 
-797 LEEYIVSCQYRPFD
+797 YIVLCQYRPFD
-811 FYYTYYTGKSKSFI
+811 YRWTYYTDKSCGFL
-825 AYPRGEVFKHMLP
+825 ARPVYNVFKHMLP

-844 TPNQTCKNVALNIA
+844 TPNQTRKNVALNTP
-858 RQSKMHGEWRYVMAH
+858 RQLKNNDKSWTQCFISSR
-873 KELVDI
+873 I
-879 NLIASA
+879 NDQGLSSGGNGA
-885 GSMGVGYNYPICQFN
+885 GVNYPLYQFRD
-900 NPNYTE
+900 PNYTE

-914 FIDKHYN
+914 FIDKRYN

-960 NNKDLFRVLSLL
+960 NNKDLFRTLSLL

-983 QESLNHSFEKLK
+983 EESLNYSFEKLK
-995 DATIGGS
+995 DATIGES
-1002 YYKEAH
+1002 CYKD
-1008 ERNPIIKKPSYNEPE
+1008 ERNPIIKNHSHNESE

-1034 RGVSEEIYNYMIG
+1034 RGVSKEIHDYMIG
-1047 GYGVLDK
+1047 GYCVLDK
-1054 YLKSHKNES
+1054 YLKSHKNEP
-1063 CNFDHVSN
+1063 CDFDHVSN

-1079 IEIQKTLGFLTSDLP
+1079 IEIQKTLGILTSDLP
-1094 HLKGNDSQALM
+1094 HLKGNDSKALM
-1105 QEILQNPPPP
+1105 QEILRNPPPP
-1115 PHLIPIS
+1115 PPFNTNIALILSRQAKAIGDFDFDAAFIS
-1122 PLSYRAKPKPS
+1122 KEVSDNNIYRRGVG
-1133 EILTLMPHSS
+1133 EQL
-1143 AKKQAITISIAEAE
+1143 
-1157 VQPSLY
+1157 SLY
-1163 SVLPNLALICDRGS
+1163 SALPNLALICDRGS

-1183 NVFVT
+1183 NLFVT

-1206 YRLE
+1206 YRLT

>member
-8 SIKDLTPESNE
+8 SIKDLTPEKNE
-19 LTHRTFLQILLIS
+19 LTHRSFLHNLLDK
-32 LKDDFN
+32 LKNHFN
-38 TEFKIEHEPKKDKQG
+38 KEFKIEHEPERKQG
-53 GQPDFRVSY
+53 SQPDFRVSF

-73 RVGTDLIQLLKS
+73 RAGTDLSQLLKKE
-85 DQILKYLELNPNLM
+85 QILKYLELNPNLM
-99 LTDYLNFVWVG
+99 LTDYLKFMWVG
-110 KDENNAPLIKKEIS
+110 KDEKNAPLIKKEIS
-124 VSSLDELS
+124 VASLDELS
-132 KPLKP
+132 KPLNPK
-137 NPQTEC
+137 PQTER
-143 DLVELFKSFFNY
+143 DLIEFFKGFFNY

-183 YQEKAQVSSIFNNFK
+183 YQKDTHVSNIFNNFK

-212 ALAQTLTY
+212 AFAQTLTY

-232 KINLDNVRSSIPE
+232 KINLDNVRSSIPK

-270 DEILSLINHVNMD
+270 NEILSSINHVDMD
-283 SIIKDLN
+283 SILKDLN

-311 REKKGV
+311 RESKGV

-356 KLLDFATGTGTFL
+356 KLLDFATSTGTFL

-419 QAFKE
+419 QAFKQ

-437 IILTNTLIQPSEIAA
+437 IILTNTLIQPSEIVAH
-452 DRGLQPIFEKELKS
+452 RGLQPIFEKELKS
-466 AQEIKKDEKI
+466 AQKIKKDEKI

-499 RATYGIEPEFQTIEI
+499 KATYGIEPEFQTIEI
-514 ERNVKL
+514 EKNVKL
-520 TDKIKKLLKNIQT
+520 TDKIQTLLNNIQKQKESGSKNALKELKN
-533 QNEGDKSVK
+533 
-542 NTNKDALKNLKKLH
+542 LH
-556 SKYKLQK
+556 SKYKLQN

-577 MRFAQNKIE
+577 MRFAQNKIK
-586 SLGHGLFGFISNN
+586 SLGHGLFGFISSNS
-599 AFLDNPTFRGLRR
+599 FLDNPTFRGLRR

-626 HGNARKKEETPQGAK
+626 HGNARKKEKTPQGAK

-665 QKILQKIY
+665 QKIH
-673 YYDVYGE
+673 YYDVYGQ
-680 RAEKYDFLAQNDLNS
+680 RAEKYAFLAQNDLNS
-695 IEWLELAPREPFY
+695 IEWLEIAPRAPFY
-708 LLIPQKTSLLDE
+708 LLLPLKTPLLDE

-731 QVGSTGICSQRDH
+731 QISSVGIVTGRDH
-744 VVFHKDKESLLKL
+744 VIFHKDKESLLKL

-770 RIYNIKKDGRDWR
+770 RIYKIKKDSRDWR
-783 LEYAIKD
+783 LEYAIRD
-790 VKANANN
+790 VRANADS
-797 LEEYIVSCQYRPFD
+797 LEKYIVLCQYRPFD
-811 FYYTYYTGKSKSFI
+811 YRWTYYTGKSKSFI

-838 PPTNPK
+838 PPPQ
-844 TPNQTCKNVALNIA
+844 QTLK
-858 RQSKMHGEWRYVMAH
+858 H
-873 KELVDI
+873 
-879 NLIASA
+879 
-885 GSMGVGYNYPICQFN
+885 PI
-900 NPNYTE
+900 
-906 NFTPEFRS
+906 
-914 FIDKHYN
+914 K
-921 HSFEPLEVL
+921 
-930 GYIYALLYSPNYRKR
+930 
-945 YEEFLKADYPKILFT
+945 
-960 NNKDLFRVLSLL
+960 
-972 GIELIGLHVLN
+972 
-983 QESLNHSFEKLK
+983 
-995 DATIGGS
+995 
-1002 YYKEAH
+1002 
-1008 ERNPIIKKPSYNEPE
+1008 
-1023 QRLYINHSAYF
+1023 
-1034 RGVSEEIYNYMIG
+1034 
-1047 GYGVLDK
+1047 
-1054 YLKSHKNES
+1054 
-1063 CNFDHVSN
+1063 
-1071 IIKVIART
+1071 
-1079 IEIQKTLGFLTSDLP
+1079 
-1094 HLKGNDSQALM
+1094 
-1105 QEILQNPPPP
+1105 
-1115 PHLIPIS
+1115 
-1122 PLSYRAKPKPS
+1122 RAKMS
-1133 EILTLMPHSS
+1133 
-1143 AKKQAITISIAEAE
+1143 
-1157 VQPSLY
+1157 
-1163 SVLPNLALICDRGS
+1163 R
-1177 KVSPIS
+1177 
-1183 NVFVT
+1183 
-1188 NMLCDLHVNGSG
+1188 
-1200 SYAFLL
+1200 
-1206 YRLE
+1206 

>member
-1 MLKEYLE
+1 
-8 SIKDLTPESNE
+8 
-19 LTHRTFLQILLIS
+19 
-32 LKDDFN
+32 
-38 TEFKIEHEPKKDKQG
+38 
-53 GQPDFRVSY
+53 
-62 QGLNIGYIENK
+62 
-73 RVGTDLIQLLKS
+73 
-85 DQILKYLELNPNLM
+85 M
-99 LTDYLNFVWVG
+99 LTDYLNFMWVG

-124 VSSLDELS
+124 VASLDELS

-137 NPQTEC
+137 NPQTER
-143 DLVELFKSFFNY
+143 DLIELFKSFFNY

-162 AKDFATHLSAPTKY
+162 AKDFATHLSPRTKY
-176 LKDALIQ
+176 LKDALIT
-183 YQEKAQVSSIFNNFK
+183 YQKDEQVYSIFNNFK

-220 SLFLAKLNHPFE
+220 SLFIAKLNHPCE
-232 KINLDNVRSSIPE
+232 KINLDNVRSSIPK

-260 DAIKEIQWLL
+260 DEIKEIQWLL
-270 DEILSLINHVNMD
+270 NEILSSINHVDMD

-311 REKKGV
+311 RESKGV

-419 QAFKE
+419 QAFKQ
-424 EFKKPLKENDALQ
+424 EFKKPLKENDALK
-437 IILTNTLIQPSEIAA
+437 IILTNTLIQPSEIVAY
-452 DRGLQPIFEKELKS
+452 RGLQPIFEKELKS
-466 AQEIKKDEKI
+466 AQEIKKDENI

-491 EGLFEWEV
+491 KGLFEWEV
-499 RATYGIEPEFQTIEI
+499 KATYGIEPEFQTIEI
-514 ERNVKL
+514 EKNVKL
-520 TDKIKKLLKNIQT
+520 TDKIQTLLKNIQT
-533 QNEGDKSVK
+533 QKESGSK
-542 NTNKDALKNLKKLH
+542 NALKELKSLH

-577 MRFAQNKIE
+577 MCFAQNKIE

-626 HGNARKKEETPQGAK
+626 HGNARKKEETPQGAT

-665 QKILQKIY
+665 PKIC

-680 RAEKYDFLAQNDLNS
+680 RAEKYAFLAQNDLNS
-695 IEWLELAPREPFY
+695 IEWLELTPREPFY
-708 LLIPQKTSLLDE
+708 LLIPQETLLLEE
-720 YEQGFSVQDMF
+720 YEQGFSVQEVF
-731 QVGSTGICSQRDH
+731 QVGGTGICSKKDH
-744 VVFHKDKESLLKL
+744 VVFHKDKESLLRL

-797 LEEYIVSCQYRPFD
+797 LEKYIVSCQYRPFD
-811 FYYTYYTGKSKSFI
+811 YRWTYYTSNSRTFL
-825 AYPRGEVFKHMLP
+825 AYPVYNVFKHMLP
-838 PPTNPK
+838 PPP
-844 TPNQTCKNVALNIA
+844 PN
-858 RQSKMHGEWRYVMAH
+858 
-873 KELVDI
+873 
-879 NLIASA
+879 
-885 GSMGVGYNYPICQFN
+885 
-900 NPNYTE
+900 
-906 NFTPEFRS
+906 
-914 FIDKHYN
+914 
-921 HSFEPLEVL
+921 
-930 GYIYALLYSPNYRKR
+930 
-945 YEEFLKADYPKILFT
+945 
-960 NNKDLFRVLSLL
+960 
-972 GIELIGLHVLN
+972 
-983 QESLNHSFEKLK
+983 
-995 DATIGGS
+995 
-1002 YYKEAH
+1002 
-1008 ERNPIIKKPSYNEPE
+1008 KP
-1023 QRLYINHSAYF
+1023 
-1034 RGVSEEIYNYMIG
+1034 
-1047 GYGVLDK
+1047 
-1054 YLKSHKNES
+1054 
-1063 CNFDHVSN
+1063 
-1071 IIKVIART
+1071 
-1079 IEIQKTLGFLTSDLP
+1079 
-1094 HLKGNDSQALM
+1094 
-1105 QEILQNPPPP
+1105 
-1115 PHLIPIS
+1115 
-1122 PLSYRAKPKPS
+1122 
-1133 EILTLMPHSS
+1133 
-1143 AKKQAITISIAEAE
+1143 
-1157 VQPSLY
+1157 
-1163 SVLPNLALICDRGS
+1163 
-1177 KVSPIS
+1177 
-1183 NVFVT
+1183 
-1188 NMLCDLHVNGSG
+1188 
-1200 SYAFLL
+1200 
-1206 YRLE
+1206 

>member
-8 SIKDLTPESNE
+8 GIKDLTPESNE
-19 LTHRTFLQILLIS
+19 LAHRRSLHNLLDS
-32 LKDDFN
+32 LKDNFN
-38 TEFKIEHEPKKDKQG
+38 KEFKIEHEPKKDKQG

-62 QGLNIGYIENK
+62 QGLNVGYIENK
-73 RVGTDLIQLLKS
+73 KVGTIGTKLNQLLKS

-110 KDENNAPLIKKEIS
+110 KDEENKPLIKREIS
-124 VSSLDELS
+124 IASLDELS

-137 NPQTEC
+137 NPQTER
-143 DLVELFKSFFNY
+143 DLIELFRGFFNH

-162 AKDFATHLSAPTKY
+162 AKDFANALNAPTKY
-176 LKDALIQ
+176 LKDALIA
-183 YQEKAQVSSIFNNFK
+183 YQKDDKDDQVSSIFKNFK

-212 ALAQTLTY
+212 AFAQTLTY
-220 SLFLAKLNHPFE
+220 SLFIAKLNHPFE
-232 KINLDNVRSSIPE
+232 KIDLNNVRSSIPK

-270 DEILSLINHVNMD
+270 NEILSLINHVDMD

-317 YYTPDSVVK
+317 YCTPDSVVK

-334 LLKTH
+334 LLETH

-424 EFKKPLKENDALQ
+424 EFKKPLKENDVLK
-437 IILTNTLIQPSEIAA
+437 IILTNTLIQPSEIVAY
-452 DRGLQPIFEKELKS
+452 RGLNPIFEKELS
-466 AQEIKKDEKI
+466 NAQKIKKNENI

-483 PYSGASSN
+483 PYSGASEN
-491 EGLFEWEV
+491 KGLFEWEV
-499 RATYGIEPEFQTIEI
+499 KATYGIEPEFQTIEI
-514 ERNVKL
+514 EKNVKL
-520 TDKIKKLLKNIQT
+520 ADKIQTLLKNIQK
-533 QNEGDKSVK
+533 QKESGS
-542 NTNKDALKNLKKLH
+542 KDALKALKSLH

-665 QKILQKIY
+665 PKIF

-680 RAEKYDFLAQNDLNS
+680 RAEKYAFLAQNDLNS

-708 LLIPQKTSLLDE
+708 SLIPQKTPLLEE

-731 QVGSTGICSQRDH
+731 QISSVGIVTGRDH

-770 RIYNIKKDGRDWR
+770 RIYNIKKDSRDWR

-797 LEEYIVSCQYRPFD
+797 LEEYIVLCQYRPFD

-838 PPTNPK
+838 PPPPTNPK
-844 TPNQTCKNVALNIA
+844 TPNQMCKNVALITS
-858 RQSKMHGEWRYVMAH
+858 RRFCQSQK
-873 KELVDI
+873 
-879 NLIASA
+879 S
-885 GSMGVGYNYPICQFN
+885 GVGFVSNKISDLRTWTCPGMEGGDYVNPLYH

-914 FIDKHYN
+914 FIDKRYSH
-921 HSFEPLEVL
+921 HFEPLEVL

-945 YEEFLKADYPKILFT
+945 YEDFLKIDYPKILFT
-960 NNKDLFRVLSLL
+960 KNKDLFRALSLL

-983 QESLNHSFEKLK
+983 KESLNYSFDKLK
-995 DATIGGS
+995 DATIGES
-1002 YYKEAH
+1002 YYKESH
-1008 ERNPIIKKPSYNEPE
+1008 DRNPIIKKPSHNEPE

-1034 RGVSEEIYNYMIG
+1034 RGVSEEIHDYMIG
-1047 GYGVLDK
+1047 GYGVFRQVFK
-1054 YLKSHKNES
+1054 KP
-1063 CNFDHVSN
+1063 
-1071 IIKVIART
+1071 
-1079 IEIQKTLGFLTSDLP
+1079 QKR
-1094 HLKGNDSQALM
+1094 AL
-1105 QEILQNPPPP
+1105 
-1115 PHLIPIS
+1115 
-1122 PLSYRAKPKPS
+1122 
-1133 EILTLMPHSS
+1133 
-1143 AKKQAITISIAEAE
+1143 
-1157 VQPSLY
+1157 
-1163 SVLPNLALICDRGS
+1163 
-1177 KVSPIS
+1177 
-1183 NVFVT
+1183 
-1188 NMLCDLHVNGSG
+1188 
-1200 SYAFLL
+1200 
-1206 YRLE
+1206 RL

>member
-8 SIKDLTPESNE
+8 GIKNITPESNE
-19 LTHRTFLQILLIS
+19 LTHRRPLENLLNR
-32 LKDDFN
+32 LKDHFN
-38 TEFKIEHEPKKDKQG
+38 KEFEIEHEPKKDKQL
-53 GQPDFRVSY
+53 GQPDFRISY

-73 RVGTDLIQLLKS
+73 RVGTDLRQLLKAKKN
-85 DQILKYLELNPNLM
+85 DQILKYLELNPNLI
-99 LTDYLNFVWVG
+99 LTDYLNFAWVG
-110 KDENNAPLIKKEIS
+110 KDENNEPSIKREIS
-124 VSSLDELS
+124 IASLDELS

-143 DLVELFKSFFNY
+143 DLIALFRGFFNH

-162 AKDFATHLSAPTKY
+162 AKDFATRLSTPTKY
-176 LKDALIQ
+176 LKDALIA
-183 YQEKAQVSSIFNNFK
+183 YQKDDQVSSIFKNFK
-198 EYLYEELSFEDFSD
+198 EYLYEELSFKDFSD
-212 ALAQTLTY
+212 AFAQTLTY
-220 SLFLAKLNHPFE
+220 SLFVAKLNHPFE
-232 KINLDNVRSSIPE
+232 KINLDNVRSSIPK

-270 DEILSLINHVNMD
+270 DEILSLINHVDMD

-437 IILTNTLIQPSEIAA
+437 IILTNTLIQPSEIVAY
-452 DRGLQPIFEKELKS
+452 RGLSPIFEKEFS
-466 AQEIKKDEKI
+466 NAQEIKKNENI

-499 RATYGIEPEFQTIEI
+499 KATYGIEPEFQTIEI
-514 ERNVKL
+514 EKNVKL
-520 TDKIKKLLKNIQT
+520 TDKIQTLLNNIQT
-533 QNEGDKSVK
+533 QKESSS
-542 NTNKDALKNLKKLH
+542 KDALKALKSLH

-577 MRFAQNKIE
+577 MRFAQNKIK

-626 HGNARKKEETPQGAK
+626 HGNARKKEETPQGAT
-641 DENVFNIMQGV
+641 DENVFNIKQGV

-665 QKILQKIY
+665 QKIY
-673 YYDVYGE
+673 YYDVYGQ
-680 RAEKYDFLAQNDLNS
+680 RAEKYVFLAQNDLDS

-708 LLIPQKTSLLDE
+708 SLIPQETLLLDE

-731 QVGSTGICSQRDH
+731 QISSVGIVTG
-744 VVFHKDKESLLKL
+744 KDKIFIANNTESLKEQVLKYCNEFNEQCV
-757 LKDFSTLE
+757 KD
-765 PSELR
+765 
-770 RIYNIKKDGRDWR
+770 IH
-783 LEYAIKD
+783 
-790 VKANANN
+790 
-797 LEEYIVSCQYRPFD
+797 YRPFD
-811 FYYTYYTGKSKSFI
+811 IRKVYYDTKKLE
-825 AYPRGEVFKHMLP
+825 R
-838 PPTNPK
+838 
-844 TPNQTCKNVALNIA
+844 A
-858 RQSKMHGEWRYVMAH
+858 R
-873 KELVDI
+873 
-879 NLIASA
+879 
-885 GSMGVGYNYPICQFN
+885 
-900 NPNYTE
+900 E
-906 NFTPEFRS
+906 NTF
-914 FIDKHYN
+914 
-921 HSFEPLEVL
+921 
-930 GYIYALLYSPNYRKR
+930 
-945 YEEFLKADYPKILFT
+945 
-960 NNKDLFRVLSLL
+960 
-972 GIELIGLHVLN
+972 
-983 QESLNHSFEKLK
+983 
-995 DATIGGS
+995 
-1002 YYKEAH
+1002 
-1008 ERNPIIKKPSYNEPE
+1008 
-1023 QRLYINHSAYF
+1023 
-1034 RGVSEEIYNYMIG
+1034 
-1047 GYGVLDK
+1047 
-1054 YLKSHKNES
+1054 
-1063 CNFDHVSN
+1063 
-1071 IIKVIART
+1071 
-1079 IEIQKTLGFLTSDLP
+1079 
-1094 HLKGNDSQALM
+1094 
-1105 QEILQNPPPP
+1105 
-1115 PHLIPIS
+1115 
-1122 PLSYRAKPKPS
+1122 
-1133 EILTLMPHSS
+1133 
-1143 AKKQAITISIAEAE
+1143 
-1157 VQPSLY
+1157 
-1163 SVLPNLALICDRGS
+1163 
-1177 KVSPIS
+1177 
-1183 NVFVT
+1183 
-1188 NMLCDLHVNGSG
+1188 
-1200 SYAFLL
+1200 
-1206 YRLE
+1206 

>member
-8 SIKDLTPESNE
+8 GIKDLTPEKNE
-19 LTHRTFLQILLIS
+19 LTHRAFLQILLKG
-32 LKDDFN
+32 LKDNFN
-38 TEFKIEHEPKKDKQG
+38 KEFKIEHEPERKQG
-53 GQPDFRVSY
+53 SQPDFRVSY

-73 RVGTDLIQLLKS
+73 RVGTDLSQLLKS
-85 DQILKYLELNPNLM
+85 DQVLKYLELNPNLM
-99 LTDYLNFVWVG
+99 LTDYLNFMWVG

-124 VSSLDELS
+124 IASLDELS

-143 DLVELFKSFFNY
+143 DLIELFKSFFNH

-162 AKDFATHLSAPTKY
+162 AKDFASALSAPTKY
-176 LKDALIQ
+176 LKGALIQ
-183 YQEKAQVSSIFNNFK
+183 YQKDMQVSSIFKNFK

-212 ALAQTLTY
+212 AFAQTLTY
-220 SLFLAKLNHPFE
+220 SLFIAKLNHPCE
-232 KINLDNVRSSIPE
+232 KINLDNVRSSIPK

-270 DEILSLINHVNMD
+270 NEILSLINHVDMD

-311 REKKGV
+311 RESKGV

-369 LEAFRKALETRK
+369 LEAFRKALKTRK

-424 EFKKPLKENDALQ
+424 EFKKPLKENDALK
-437 IILTNTLIQPSEIAA
+437 IILTNTLIQPSEIVAY
-452 DRGLQPIFEKELKS
+452 RGLSPIFEKELS
-466 AQEIKKDEKI
+466 NAQEIKKNENI

-499 RATYGIEPEFQTIEI
+499 KATYGIEPEFQTIEI
-514 ERNVKL
+514 EKNVKL
-520 TDKIKKLLKNIQT
+520 ADKIQTLLKNIQK
-533 QNEGDKSVK
+533 QKESSS
-542 NTNKDALKNLKKLH
+542 KDALKALKNLH

-652 SINLFVKKAQATK
+652 SINLFVKKVQATR

-680 RAEKYDFLAQNDLNS
+680 RAEKYAFLAQNDLNS

-708 LLIPQKTSLLDE
+708 LLLPQKTPLLEE
-720 YEQGFSVQDMF
+720 YEQGFSVQEMF

-770 RIYNIKKDGRDWR
+770 RIYDIKKDGRDWH

-797 LEEYIVSCQYRPFD
+797 LEKYIVLCQYRPFD

-838 PPTNPK
+838 TPPTNPK
-844 TPNQTCKNVALNIA
+844 TPNQTRKNVALITS
-858 RQSKMHGEWRYVMAH
+858 RRFCQSQK
-873 KELVDI
+873 
-879 NLIASA
+879 S
-885 GSMGVGYNYPICQFN
+885 GVGFVSNKISDLRTWTCPGMEGGDYVNPLYH

-914 FIDKHYN
+914 FIDKHYS
-921 HSFEPLEVL
+921 HHFEPLEVL

-945 YEEFLKADYPKILFT
+945 YEDFLKADYPKILFT
-960 NNKDLFRVLSLL
+960 NNKDLFRALSLL

-983 QESLNHSFEKLK
+983 KESLNHSFEKLK
-995 DATIGGS
+995 DATIGES
-1002 YYKEAH
+1002 CYSPSSKLTEAH
-1008 ERNPIIKKPSYNEPE
+1008 ERNPIIKKPTYNEPE

-1047 GYGVLDK
+1047 GYVVLDK
-1054 YLKSHKNES
+1054 YLKSHKNEP
-1063 CNFDHVSN
+1063 CDFDHVTS
-1071 IIKVIART
+1071 IIKIIART

-1115 PHLIPIS
+1115 HLMPIS

-1143 AKKQAITISIAEAE
+1143 AKKQATTISIAEAE

-1163 SVLPNLALICDRGS
+1163 SALPNLALVCDRGS

-1188 NMLCDLHVNGSG
+1188 NMLCHLHVNGSG

-1206 YRLE
+1206 YRLT

>member
-8 SIKDLTPESNE
+8 SIKDITHESNE
-19 LTHRTFLQILLIS
+19 LTHRLFLHNLLDK
-32 LKDDFN
+32 LKNHFN
-38 TEFKIEHEPKKDKQG
+38 KEFKIEHEPERKQG
-53 GQPDFRVSY
+53 SQPDFRISY

-73 RVGTDLIQLLKS
+73 RVGTNLNQLLKS

-99 LTDYLNFVWVG
+99 LTDYLNFMWVG
-110 KDENNAPLIKKEIS
+110 KDENNAPLVKRKIS
-124 VSSLDELS
+124 VASPDELS
-132 KPLKP
+132 KPIKP
-137 NPQTEC
+137 KLQTER
-143 DLVELFKSFFNY
+143 DLIEFFKGFFNH

-162 AKDFATHLSAPTKY
+162 AKDFATHLSAPTRY

-183 YQEKAQVSSIFNNFK
+183 YQKDTQVSSIFKNFK

-212 ALAQTLTY
+212 AFAQTLTY

-232 KINLDNVRSSIPE
+232 KIDLDNVRSSIPK

-270 DEILSLINHVNMD
+270 NEILSLINHVDMD
-283 SIIKDLN
+283 SILKDLN

-369 LEAFRKALETRK
+369 LEAFRKALEMRK

-411 AIAHLNLS
+411 AIAHLNLI

-424 EFKKPLKENDALQ
+424 EFKKPLKENDALK
-437 IILTNTLIQPSEIAA
+437 IILTNTLIQPSEIVAY
-452 DRGLQPIFEKELKS
+452 RGLNPIFEKELS
-466 AQEIKKDEKI
+466 NAQEIKKDENI

-499 RATYGIEPEFQTIEI
+499 KATYGIEPEFQTIEM
-514 ERNVKL
+514 EKNVKL
-520 TDKIKKLLKNIQT
+520 TDKIQTLLNNIQK
-533 QNEGDKSVK
+533 QKESGSK
-542 NTNKDALKNLKKLH
+542 NALKELKKLH
-556 SKYKLQK
+556 SKYKLQN

-577 MRFAQNKIE
+577 MRFAQNKIK
-586 SLGHGLFGFISNN
+586 SLGHGLFGFISNS

-626 HGNARKKEETPQGAK
+626 HGNARKKEKTPQGAK

-652 SINLFVKKAQATK
+652 SINLFVKKAQTTK

-673 YYDVYGE
+673 YYDVYGQ
-680 RAEKYDFLAQNDLNS
+680 RAEKYAFLAQNDLNS
-695 IEWLELAPREPFY
+695 IEWLELTPRGPFY
-708 LLIPQKTSLLDE
+708 SLLPLKTPLLEE

-731 QVGSTGICSQRDH
+731 QIGGTGICSKKDH
-744 VVFHKDKESLLKL
+744 VVFHKDEKSLLKL

-770 RIYNIKKDGRDWR
+770 RKYDIEDAEGWKLGRAIENVKKNQHE
-783 LEYAIKD
+783 LEK
-790 VKANANN
+790 
-797 LEEYIVSCQYRPFD
+797 YIVSCQYRPFD
-811 FYYTYYTGKSKSFI
+811 YRWTYYTDKSCGFL
-825 AYPRGEVFKHMLP
+825 ARPVYDVFKHMLPPP

-844 TPNQTCKNVALNIA
+844 TPNQTRKNVALNTP
-858 RQSKMHGEWRYVMAH
+858 RQLKNSDKSWTQCFISSN
-873 KELVDI
+873 I
-879 NLIASA
+879 NDQGLSSGGNGA
-885 GSMGVGYNYPICQFN
+885 GVNYPLYQFRD
-900 NPNYTE
+900 PNYTE

-930 GYIYALLYSPNYRKR
+930 GYMYALLYSPNYRKR

-960 NNKDLFRVLSLL
+960 NNKDLFRALSLL

-983 QESLNHSFEKLK
+983 QESLNYSFEKLK
-995 DATIGGS
+995 DATIGES
-1002 YYKEAH
+1002 YYIEAH
-1008 ERNPIIKKPSYNEPE
+1008 ECNPIIKKPSHNEPE

-1034 RGVSEEIYNYMIG
+1034 RGVSEEIYHYMIG

-1054 YLKSHKNES
+1054 YLKSHKNEP
-1063 CNFDHVSN
+1063 CDFDHVSN

-1094 HLKGNDSQALM
+1094 HLKGNDSKALM
-1105 QEILQNPPPP
+1105 QEILQNPPP

-1157 VQPSLY
+1157 VQLSPY

>member
-19 LTHRTFLQILLIS
+19 LTHRAFLENLLIS
-32 LKDDFN
+32 LKENFN
-38 TEFKIEHEPKKDKQG
+38 KEFKIEHEPNRDKQG

-73 RVGTDLIQLLKS
+73 KVGTDLRKIVESEKNK
-85 DQILKYLELNPNLM
+85 QILKYLELNPNLM
-99 LTDYLNFVWVG
+99 LTDYLNFMWVG
-110 KDENNAPLIKKEIS
+110 KDENNKPLIKRKIS
-124 VSSLDELS
+124 IASLDELS
-132 KPLKP
+132 KPIKP
-137 NPQTEC
+137 NPQTER
-143 DLVELFKSFFNY
+143 DLIDFFRGFFNH

-162 AKDFATHLSAPTKY
+162 AKDFATRLSTPTKY
-176 LKDALIQ
+176 LKDDLIQ
-183 YQEKAQVSSIFNNFK
+183 YQKDMQVSSIFKNFK

-212 ALAQTLTY
+212 AFAQTLTY

-232 KINLDNVRSSIPE
+232 KINLDNVRSSIPK

-270 DEILSLINHVNMD
+270 NEILSLINHVDMD

-381 TSDGGTS
+381 TSDGGIS

-437 IILTNTLIQPSEIAA
+437 IILTNTLIQPSEIVAY
-452 DRGLQPIFEKELKS
+452 RGLSPIFEKELLN
-466 AQEIKKDEKI
+466 AQEIKKNENI

-499 RATYGIEPEFQTIEI
+499 KATYGIEPKFQTIEI
-514 ERNVKL
+514 EKNIKL
-520 TDKIKKLLKNIQT
+520 TDKIQTLLNNIQK
-533 QNEGDKSVK
+533 QKESGSK
-542 NTNKDALKNLKKLH
+542 NALKELKKLH
-556 SKYKLQK
+556 SKYKLQD

-665 QKILQKIY
+665 QKIY

-680 RAEKYDFLAQNDLNS
+680 RAEKYAFLAQNDLNS
-695 IEWLELAPREPFY
+695 INWLELTPREPFY
-708 LLIPQKTSLLDE
+708 LLLPLKTPLLEE

-731 QVGSTGICSQRDH
+731 QVGSVGIVTGRDH

-770 RIYNIKKDGRDWR
+770 RIYKIKKDSRDWR

-797 LEEYIVSCQYRPFD
+797 LEEYIVLCQYRPFD
-811 FYYTYYTGKSKSFI
+811 YRWTYYTPSSRTFL
-825 AYPRGEVFKHMLP
+825 AYPVYDVFKHMLP
-838 PPTNPK
+838 PPPQ
-844 TPNQTCKNVALNIA
+844 QTLK
-858 RQSKMHGEWRYVMAH
+858 H
-873 KELVDI
+873 
-879 NLIASA
+879 
-885 GSMGVGYNYPICQFN
+885 PI
-900 NPNYTE
+900 
-906 NFTPEFRS
+906 
-914 FIDKHYN
+914 K
-921 HSFEPLEVL
+921 
-930 GYIYALLYSPNYRKR
+930 
-945 YEEFLKADYPKILFT
+945 
-960 NNKDLFRVLSLL
+960 
-972 GIELIGLHVLN
+972 
-983 QESLNHSFEKLK
+983 
-995 DATIGGS
+995 
-1002 YYKEAH
+1002 
-1008 ERNPIIKKPSYNEPE
+1008 
-1023 QRLYINHSAYF
+1023 
-1034 RGVSEEIYNYMIG
+1034 
-1047 GYGVLDK
+1047 
-1054 YLKSHKNES
+1054 
-1063 CNFDHVSN
+1063 
-1071 IIKVIART
+1071 
-1079 IEIQKTLGFLTSDLP
+1079 
-1094 HLKGNDSQALM
+1094 
-1105 QEILQNPPPP
+1105 
-1115 PHLIPIS
+1115 
-1122 PLSYRAKPKPS
+1122 RAKMS
-1133 EILTLMPHSS
+1133 
-1143 AKKQAITISIAEAE
+1143 
-1157 VQPSLY
+1157 
-1163 SVLPNLALICDRGS
+1163 R
-1177 KVSPIS
+1177 
-1183 NVFVT
+1183 
-1188 NMLCDLHVNGSG
+1188 
-1200 SYAFLL
+1200 
-1206 YRLE
+1206 

>member
-8 SIKDLTPESNE
+8 SIKDLTTEKNE
-19 LTHRTFLQILLIS
+19 LTHRPSLYSLLNR
-32 LKDDFN
+32 LKDHFN
-38 TEFKIEHEPKKDKQG
+38 KEFKIEHEPKREQG
-53 GQPDFRVSY
+53 SQPDFRVSF

-73 RVGTDLIQLLKS
+73 RAGEDLSQLLKS
-85 DQILKYLELNPNLM
+85 DQIRKYLELNPNLM
-99 LTDYLNFVWVG
+99 LTDYLNFMWVG

-124 VSSLDELS
+124 VASLDELS

-137 NPQTEC
+137 KPQTER
-143 DLVELFKSFFNY
+143 DLIELFKSFFNH

-162 AKDFATHLSAPTKY
+162 AKDFATHLSPRTRY
-176 LKDALIQ
+176 LKDALIK
-183 YQEKAQVSSIFNNFK
+183 YQEKTQVSSIFKNFK

-260 DAIKEIQWLL
+260 DGIKEIQWLL
-270 DEILSLINHVNMD
+270 NEILSSINHVDMD
-283 SIIKDLN
+283 SILKDLN

-311 REKKGV
+311 RESKGV

-369 LEAFRKALETRK
+369 LEAFRKALEMRK
-381 TSDGGTS
+381 TSDGGIS

-424 EFKKPLKENDALQ
+424 EFKKPLKENDAFK

-466 AQEIKKDEKI
+466 AQEIKKDENI

-499 RATYGIEPEFQTIEI
+499 KATYGIEPEFQTIEI
-514 ERNVKL
+514 EKKVKL
-520 TDKIKKLLKNIQT
+520 TDKIKKLLKNLQT
-533 QNEGDKSVK
+533 QKESSNQTQKQSNKSVK
-542 NTNKDALKNLKKLH
+542 NTNKDALKKLKQIY
-556 SKYKLQK
+556 SKYKLQD

-577 MRFAQNKIE
+577 MRFAQSKIE

-599 AFLDNPTFRGLRR
+599 AFLDNPTFRGLRH

-626 HGNARKKEETPQGAK
+626 HGNARKKEKTPQGAD
-641 DENVFNIMQGV
+641 DENVFNIKQGV
-652 SINLFVKKAQATK
+652 SINLFVKKAQTTK
-665 QKILQKIY
+665 QKIH

-680 RAEKYDFLAQNDLNS
+680 RAEKYAFLAQNDLNS
-695 IEWLELAPREPFY
+695 IEWLELTPREPFY
-708 LLIPQKTSLLDE
+708 LLLPLQTRLLDE
-720 YEQGFSVQDMF
+720 YEQGFSVKDMF
-731 QVGSTGICSQRDH
+731 QVGGTGICSKRDH
-744 VVFHKDKESLLKL
+744 VVFHKDKESLLEL

-770 RIYNIKKDGRDWR
+770 RKYDIGDDSRDWR
-783 LEYAIKD
+783 LEYAIRE
-790 VKANANN
+790 VKTNIKR
-797 LEEYIVSCQYRPFD
+797 LEEYIVFCQYRPFD
-811 FYYTYYTGKSKSFI
+811 YRWTYYTPNSRTFL
-825 AYPRGEVFKHMLP
+825 AYPVYDVFKHMLP
-838 PPTNPK
+838 PQ
-844 TPNQTCKNVALNIA
+844 QTLK
-858 RQSKMHGEWRYVMAH
+858 H
-873 KELVDI
+873 
-879 NLIASA
+879 
-885 GSMGVGYNYPICQFN
+885 PI
-900 NPNYTE
+900 
-906 NFTPEFRS
+906 
-914 FIDKHYN
+914 K
-921 HSFEPLEVL
+921 
-930 GYIYALLYSPNYRKR
+930 
-945 YEEFLKADYPKILFT
+945 
-960 NNKDLFRVLSLL
+960 
-972 GIELIGLHVLN
+972 
-983 QESLNHSFEKLK
+983 
-995 DATIGGS
+995 
-1002 YYKEAH
+1002 
-1008 ERNPIIKKPSYNEPE
+1008 
-1023 QRLYINHSAYF
+1023 
-1034 RGVSEEIYNYMIG
+1034 
-1047 GYGVLDK
+1047 
-1054 YLKSHKNES
+1054 
-1063 CNFDHVSN
+1063 
-1071 IIKVIART
+1071 
-1079 IEIQKTLGFLTSDLP
+1079 
-1094 HLKGNDSQALM
+1094 
-1105 QEILQNPPPP
+1105 
-1115 PHLIPIS
+1115 
-1122 PLSYRAKPKPS
+1122 RAKMS
-1133 EILTLMPHSS
+1133 
-1143 AKKQAITISIAEAE
+1143 
-1157 VQPSLY
+1157 
-1163 SVLPNLALICDRGS
+1163 R
-1177 KVSPIS
+1177 
-1183 NVFVT
+1183 
-1188 NMLCDLHVNGSG
+1188 
-1200 SYAFLL
+1200 
-1206 YRLE
+1206 

>member
-8 SIKDLTPESNE
+8 GIKDLTHGSNE
-19 LTHRTFLQILLIS
+19 LTHRPSLYNLLDG
-32 LKDDFN
+32 LKKNFN
-38 TEFKIEHEPKKDKQG
+38 KEFKIEHEPKKEQG
-53 GQPDFRVSY
+53 SQPDFRVSF

-73 RVGTDLIQLLKS
+73 RAGTNLIKLLKS
-85 DQILKYLELNPNLM
+85 DQIRKYLELNPNLM

-124 VSSLDELS
+124 VASLDELS

-137 NPQTEC
+137 KPQTER
-143 DLVELFKSFFNY
+143 DLIELFKSFFNY

-162 AKDFATHLSAPTKY
+162 AKDFATHLSPRTKY
-176 LKDALIQ
+176 LKDALIKYQ
-183 YQEKAQVSSIFNNFK
+183 ENLIKYQEKVQVSSIFKNFK

-232 KINLDNVRSSIPE
+232 KINLDNVRSSIPK

-260 DAIKEIQWLL
+260 DEIKEIQWLL
-270 DEILSLINHVNMD
+270 NEILSLINHVDMS
-283 SIIKDLN
+283 SILKDLN

-311 REKKGV
+311 RESKGV

-334 LLKTH
+334 LLKTR

-381 TSDGGTS
+381 TSDGGIS

-424 EFKKPLKENDALQ
+424 EFKKPLKENDALK

-452 DRGLQPIFEKELKS
+452 YRGLNPIFETELLN
-466 AQEIKKDEKI
+466 AQDIKKDENI

-499 RATYGIEPEFQTIEI
+499 KATYGIEPKFQTIEI
-514 ERNVKL
+514 EKNIKL
-520 TDKIKKLLKNIQT
+520 TDKIKTLLKNLQK
-533 QNEGDKSVK
+533 QKESGS
-542 NTNKDALKNLKKLH
+542 KDALKNLKQIY
-556 SKYKLQK
+556 SKYKLQD
-563 EKNPK
+563 EQNPK

-626 HGNARKKEETPQGAK
+626 HGNARKKEKTPQGAK

-652 SINLFVKKAQATK
+652 SINLFVKKAQTTK
-665 QKILQKIY
+665 QKIH

-680 RAEKYDFLAQNDLNS
+680 RAEKYAFLAQNDLNS
-695 IEWLELAPREPFY
+695 IEWLELNPRDPFY
-708 LLIPQKTSLLDE
+708 LLLPVETRLLDE
-720 YEQGFSVQDMF
+720 YEQGFSVKDMF
-731 QVGSTGICSQRDH
+731 QISSVGIVTGKDH
-744 VVFHKDKESLLKL
+744 VVFHKTKESLLEL

-765 PSELR
+765 SSELHR
-770 RIYNIKKDGRDWR
+770 KYNIGDDSRDWR
-783 LEYAIKD
+783 LEYAIRD
-790 VKANANN
+790 VRANTDN
-797 LEEYIVSCQYRPFD
+797 LEKYIVWCQYRPFD
-811 FYYTYYTGKSKSFI
+811 YRYTYYTGKSKSFI
-825 AYPRGEVFKHMLP
+825 AYPRGDVFKHMLPPP

-844 TPNQTCKNVALNIA
+844 TPNQTRKNVALITS
-858 RQSKMHGEWRYVMAH
+858 RRFCQSQK
-873 KELVDI
+873 
-879 NLIASA
+879 S
-885 GSMGVGYNYPICQFN
+885 GVGFVSNKISDLRTWTCPGMEGGDYVNPLYH

-906 NFTPEFRS
+906 NFTLEFRS
-914 FIDKHYN
+914 FIDKHYS
-921 HSFEPLEVL
+921 HHFEPLEVL

-945 YEEFLKADYPKILFT
+945 YEDFLKADYPKILFT

-983 QESLNHSFEKLK
+983 QESLNYSFEKLK
-995 DATIGGS
+995 DATIGES
-1002 YYKEAH
+1002 CYSPSNKLTEAH
-1008 ERNPIIKKPSYNEPE
+1008 ERNPTIKKPSHNEPE

-1047 GYGVLDK
+1047 GYSVLDK
-1054 YLKSHKNES
+1054 YLKSHKDEP
-1063 CNFDHVSN
+1063 CDFDHVSN

-1094 HLKGNDSQALM
+1094 HLKGNDSEALM

-1115 PHLIPIS
+1115 I
-1122 PLSYRAKPKPS
+1122 
-1133 EILTLMPHSS
+1133 
-1143 AKKQAITISIAEAE
+1143 
-1157 VQPSLY
+1157 
-1163 SVLPNLALICDRGS
+1163 
-1177 KVSPIS
+1177 
-1183 NVFVT
+1183 
-1188 NMLCDLHVNGSG
+1188 
-1200 SYAFLL
+1200 
-1206 YRLE
+1206 

>member
-8 SIKDLTPESNE
+8 SIKDLTPEKNE
-19 LTHRTFLQILLIS
+19 LTHRSFLHNLLDK
-32 LKDDFN
+32 LKNHFN
-38 TEFKIEHEPKKDKQG
+38 KEFKIEHEPERKQG
-53 GQPDFRVSY
+53 SQPDFRVSF

-73 RVGTDLIQLLKS
+73 RVGTDLRKIVESEKS
-85 DQILKYLELNPNLM
+85 KQILKYLELNPNLM
-99 LTDYLNFVWVG
+99 LTDYLNFMWVG
-110 KDENNAPLIKKEIS
+110 KDEYNKPSIKRGIS
-124 VSSLDELS
+124 ISSLDELS

-137 NPQTEC
+137 NPQTER
-143 DLVELFKSFFNY
+143 DLIGFFRGFFNY
-155 EAAPITN
+155 EAAPIAN
-162 AKDFATHLSAPTKY
+162 AKDFATHLSPCTKY
-176 LKDALIQ
+176 LKDALIK
-183 YQEKAQVSSIFNNFK
+183 YQEKAQVSSIFKNFK

-232 KINLDNVRSSIPE
+232 KINLDNVRSSIPK

-260 DAIKEIQWLL
+260 DEIKEIQWLL
-270 DEILSLINHVNMD
+270 NEILSLINHVDMD
-283 SIIKDLN
+283 SIVKDLN

-381 TSDGGTS
+381 TSDGGIS

-452 DRGLQPIFEKELKS
+452 HRGLQPIFEKEPS
-466 AQEIKKDEKI
+466 NAQEIKKNENI

-491 EGLFEWEV
+491 ESLFEWEV
-499 RATYGIEPEFQTIEI
+499 KATYGIEPEFQTIEI
-514 ERNVKL
+514 EKNVKL
-520 TDKIKKLLKNIQT
+520 TDKIQTLLNNIQT
-533 QNEGDKSVK
+533 QKESGSK
-542 NTNKDALKNLKKLH
+542 NALKELKNLH

-577 MRFAQNKIE
+577 MRFAQNKIK

-641 DENVFNIMQGV
+641 DENVFNIMQSV

-665 QKILQKIY
+665 QKIY
-673 YYDVYGE
+673 YYDVYGQ
-680 RAEKYDFLAQNDLNS
+680 RAEKYAFLTQNDLNS
-695 IEWLELAPREPFY
+695 IEWLEIAPRAPFY
-708 LLIPQKTSLLDE
+708 LLIPQETLLLEE
-720 YEQGFSVQDMF
+720 YEQGFSVKEMF
-731 QVGSTGICSQRDH
+731 QVGGTGICSKKDH

-770 RIYNIKKDGRDWR
+770 RKYDIGDDSRDWR
-783 LEYAIKD
+783 LNNAIREVETNIKR
-790 VKANANN
+790 
-797 LEEYIVSCQYRPFD
+797 LEEYIVLCQYRPFD
-811 FYYTYYTGKSKSFI
+811 YRWTYYTSNSRTFL
-825 AYPRGEVFKHMLP
+825 AYPVYDVFKHMLPP

-844 TPNQTCKNVALNIA
+844 TPNQTRKNVALNIA
-858 RQSKMHGEWRYVMAH
+858 RQSKMHGEWRYVMVH

-885 GSMGVGYNYPICQFN
+885 GSMGVGYNYPLYQFKH
-900 NPNYTE
+900 PNYTE

-960 NNKDLFRVLSLL
+960 KNKDLFRALSLL

-983 QESLNHSFEKLK
+983 QESLNHGFEKLK
-995 DATIGGS
+995 DATIGES
-1002 YYKEAH
+1002 CYKEEH
-1008 ERNPIIKKPSYNEPE
+1008 DRNPIIKKPTYNEPE

-1034 RGVSEEIYNYMIG
+1034 RGVSEEIYHYMIG
-1047 GYGVLDK
+1047 GYSVLDK
-1054 YLKSHKNES
+1054 YLKSHKNEP
-1063 CNFDHVSN
+1063 CDFDHVSN

-1094 HLKGNDSQALM
+1094 HLKGNDSKALI

-1115 PHLIPIS
+1115 PPFNTNI
-1122 PLSYRAKPKPS
+1122 
-1133 EILTLMPHSS
+1133 
-1143 AKKQAITISIAEAE
+1143 
-1157 VQPSLY
+1157 
-1163 SVLPNLALICDRGS
+1163 ALILSRQAKAIGDFDFDAAFISKEASDNNIYRRGG
-1177 KVSPIS
+1177 
-1183 NVFVT
+1183 
-1188 NMLCDLHVNGSG
+1188 GS
-1200 SYAFLL
+1200 AFPLFCII
-1206 YRLE
+1206 

>member
-1 MLKEYLE
+1 MGF
-8 SIKDLTPESNE
+8 DLN
-19 LTHRTFLQILLIS
+19 
-32 LKDDFN
+32 
-38 TEFKIEHEPKKDKQG
+38 
-53 GQPDFRVSY
+53 
-62 QGLNIGYIENK
+62 
-73 RVGTDLIQLLKS
+73 QLLEEK
-85 DQILKYLELNPNLM
+85 QILKYLELNPNLM
-99 LTDYLNFVWVG
+99 LTDYLNFMWVG

-124 VSSLDELS
+124 VASLDELS

-137 NPQTEC
+137 KPQTER
-143 DLVELFKSFFNY
+143 DLIELFKSFFNH

-162 AKDFATHLSAPTKY
+162 AKDFATHLSPRTKY
-176 LKDALIQ
+176 LKDALIK
-183 YQEKAQVSSIFNNFK
+183 YQEKVQVSSIFKNFK

-232 KINLDNVRSSIPE
+232 KINLDNARSSIPK

-260 DAIKEIQWLL
+260 DEIEEIQWLL
-270 DEILSLINHVNMD
+270 NEILSLINHVDMD
-283 SIIKDLN
+283 SILKDLN

-305 AYDPKL
+305 TYDPKL
-311 REKKGV
+311 RESKGV

-381 TSDGGTS
+381 TSDGSIS

-396 LLKQFYGFEYLIAPY
+396 LLKQFYVFEYLIAPY

-437 IILTNTLIQPSEIAA
+437 IILTNTLIQPSEIVAH
-452 DRGLQPIFEKELKS
+452 RGLQPIFEKELLS

-499 RATYGIEPEFQTIEI
+499 KATYGIEPEFQTIEI
-514 ERNVKL
+514 EKNVKL
-520 TDKIKKLLKNIQT
+520 TDKIKTLLSNLQT
-533 QNEGDKSVK
+533 QKESGSKK
-542 NTNKDALKNLKKLH
+542 ALKELKKLH

-577 MRFAQNKIE
+577 MRFAQNKIK

-626 HGNARKKEETPQGAK
+626 HGNARKKEKTPQGAK

-652 SINLFVKKAQATK
+652 SINLFVKKAQTTK
-665 QKILQKIY
+665 QKIH
-673 YYDVYGE
+673 YYDVYGQ
-680 RAEKYDFLAQNDLNS
+680 RAEKYAFLAQNDLNS
-695 IEWLELAPREPFY
+695 IEWLEIAPRAPFY
-708 LLIPQKTSLLDE
+708 LLIPQETPLLDE

-731 QVGSTGICSQRDH
+731 QISSVGIATG
-744 VVFHKDKESLLKL
+744 KDRIFIANNTESLKEQVLKYCNE
-757 LKDFSTLE
+757 FNE
-765 PSELR
+765 Q
-770 RIYNIKKDGRDWR
+770 Y
-783 LEYAIKD
+783 IKD
-790 VKANANN
+790 
-797 LEEYIVSCQYRPFD
+797 IHYRPFD
-811 FYYTYYTGKSKSFI
+811 IRKVYYDTKKLERARENT
-825 AYPRGEVFKHMLP
+825 FKHMLP

-844 TPNQTCKNVALNIA
+844 TPNQTRKNVALNTP
-858 RQSKMHGEWRYVMAH
+858 RQLKNNDKSWTQCFISSH
-873 KELVDI
+873 I
-879 NLIASA
+879 NDQGLSSGGNGA
-885 GSMGVGYNYPICQFN
+885 GVNYPLYQFKH
-900 NPNYTE
+900 PNYTE

-945 YEEFLKADYPKILFT
+945 YEDFLKNDYPKILFT
-960 NNKDLFRVLSLL
+960 NNKDLFRALSLL
-972 GIELIGLHVLN
+972 GVELIGLHVLN
-983 QESLNHSFEKLK
+983 QESLKYSFEKLK
-995 DATIGGS
+995 DATIGES
-1002 YYKEAH
+1002 CYKEAH
-1008 ERNPIIKKPSYNEPE
+1008 DSIISKKPSYNEPE

-1034 RGVSEEIYNYMIG
+1034 RGVSQEIYDYRIG

-1054 YLKSHKNES
+1054 YLKSHKNEP
-1063 CNFDHVSN
+1063 CDFDHVTN

-1094 HLKGNDSQALM
+1094 HLKGNDSEALM
-1105 QEILQNPPPP
+1105 QEILAKSTPPPP
-1115 PHLIPIS
+1115 I
-1122 PLSYRAKPKPS
+1122 
-1133 EILTLMPHSS
+1133 
-1143 AKKQAITISIAEAE
+1143 
-1157 VQPSLY
+1157 
-1163 SVLPNLALICDRGS
+1163 
-1177 KVSPIS
+1177 
-1183 NVFVT
+1183 
-1188 NMLCDLHVNGSG
+1188 
-1200 SYAFLL
+1200 
-1206 YRLE
+1206 

>member
-8 SIKDLTPESNE
+8 SIKDLTPGSNE
-19 LTHRTFLQILLIS
+19 LTHRPSLYNLLDG
-32 LKDDFN
+32 LKKNFN
-38 TEFKIEHEPKKDKQG
+38 KEFKIEHEPKKDKQG

-73 RVGTDLIQLLKS
+73 RVGTNLSQLLKS
-85 DQILKYLELNPNLM
+85 KQILKYLELNPNLM
-99 LTDYLNFVWVG
+99 LTDYLNFVWIG
-110 KDENNAPLIKKEIS
+110 KDEENKPLIKREIS
-124 VSSLDELS
+124 IASPDELS

-137 NPQTEC
+137 NPQTER
-143 DLVELFKSFFNY
+143 DLIELFKSFFNH

-176 LKDALIQ
+176 LKDALIT
-183 YQEKAQVSSIFNNFK
+183 YRKDDQVSSIFNNFK

-212 ALAQTLTY
+212 AFAQTLTY

-232 KINLDNVRSSIPE
+232 KINLDNVRSSIPK

-260 DAIKEIQWLL
+260 DEIKEIQWLL
-270 DEILSLINHVNMD
+270 NEILSSINHVDMD
-283 SIIKDLN
+283 SILKDLN

-311 REKKGV
+311 RESKGV

-369 LEAFRKALETRK
+369 LEAFRKALEMRK
-381 TSDGGTS
+381 TSDGGIS

-411 AIAHLNLS
+411 AIAHLNLG

-424 EFKKPLKENDALQ
+424 EFKKPLKENDALK

-452 DRGLQPIFEKELKS
+452 YRGLNPIFETELLN
-466 AQEIKKDEKI
+466 AQEIKKDKNI

-499 RATYGIEPEFQTIEI
+499 KATYGIEPEFQTIETKK
-514 ERNVKL
+514 NVKL
-520 TDKIKKLLKNIQT
+520 ADEIKTLLNNIQT
-533 QNEGDKSVK
+533 QKQSDTKK
-542 NTNKDALKNLKKLH
+542 ALKELKNLH
-556 SKYKLQK
+556 SKYKLQD

-599 AFLDNPTFRGLRR
+599 GFLDNPTFRGLRH

-626 HGNARKKEETPQGAK
+626 HGDARKKEKTPQGTK

-652 SINLFVKKAQATK
+652 SINLFVKNPQITK
-665 QKILQKIY
+665 QKIH
-673 YYDVYGE
+673 YYDVYGQ
-680 RAEKYDFLAQNDLNS
+680 RAEKYAFLAQNDLNS
-695 IEWLELAPREPFY
+695 IEWLELTPREPFY
-708 LLIPQKTSLLDE
+708 LLIPQETPLLEE

-731 QVGSTGICSQRDH
+731 QISSVGIATG
-744 VVFHKDKESLLKL
+744 KDRIFIANNTESLKEQVLKYCNE
-757 LKDFSTLE
+757 FNE
-765 PSELR
+765 QC
-770 RIYNIKKDGRDWR
+770 
-783 LEYAIKD
+783 IKD
-790 VKANANN
+790 
-797 LEEYIVSCQYRPFD
+797 IHYRPFD
-811 FYYTYYTGKSKSFI
+811 IRKVYYDTKKLERARENT
-825 AYPRGEVFKHMLP
+825 FKHMLP
-838 PPTNPK
+838 PQQNPK
-844 TPNQTCKNVALNIA
+844 TPNQTRKNVALITS
-858 RQSKMHGEWRYVMAH
+858 RRFCQSQK
-873 KELVDI
+873 
-879 NLIASA
+879 S
-885 GSMGVGYNYPICQFN
+885 GVGFVSNKISDLRTWTCPGMEGVDYVNPLYH

-945 YEEFLKADYPKILFT
+945 YEDFLKADYPKILFT

-983 QESLNHSFEKLK
+983 EESLNYSFEKLK
-995 DATIGGS
+995 DTTIGES
-1002 YYKEAH
+1002 CYKEAH
-1008 ERNPIIKKPSYNEPE
+1008 DRNPIIKKTLHNEPE
-1023 QRLYINHSAYF
+1023 QRLYINSSAYF
-1034 RGVSEEIYNYMIG
+1034 RGVNKEIHDYMIG
-1047 GYGVLDK
+1047 GYCVLDK
-1054 YLKSHKNES
+1054 YLKSHKDEP

-1079 IEIQKTLGFLTSDLP
+1079 IEIQKTLGILMSDLP
-1094 HLKGNDSQALM
+1094 NLKGNDNQALM

-1122 PLSYRAKPKPS
+1122 PLSYRAKPNPS

-1143 AKKQAITISIAEAE
+1143 AKKRATTISIAEVE

-1163 SVLPNLALICDRGS
+1163 SALSNLALICDRGS

-1183 NVFVT
+1183 NLFVT

-1206 YRLE
+1206 YRLGSK

>member
-8 SIKDLTPESNE
+8 SIKDLTTEKNE
-19 LTHRTFLQILLIS
+19 LTHRLSLHNLLNR
-32 LKDDFN
+32 LKDNFN
-38 TEFKIEHEPKKDKQG
+38 KEFKIEHEPKKEQG
-53 GQPDFRVSY
+53 SQPDFRVSF

-73 RVGTDLIQLLKS
+73 RVGVNLSQLLLES
-85 DQILKYLELNPNLM
+85 DQIRKYLELNPNLM
-99 LTDYLNFVWVG
+99 LTDYLNFMWVG

-124 VSSLDELS
+124 VASLDELS

-137 NPQTEC
+137 KPQTEC
-143 DLVELFKSFFNY
+143 DLIELFKSFFNH

-162 AKDFATHLSAPTKY
+162 AKDFATHLSPRTRY
-176 LKDALIQ
+176 LKDALIK
-183 YQEKAQVSSIFNNFK
+183 YQEKTQVSSIFNNFK

-260 DAIKEIQWLL
+260 DEIKEIQWLL
-270 DEILSLINHVNMD
+270 NEILSSINHVDMD

-311 REKKGV
+311 RESKGV

-369 LEAFRKALETRK
+369 LEAFRKALEMRK
-381 TSDGGTS
+381 TSDGGIS

-424 EFKKPLKENDALQ
+424 EFKKPLKENDALK

-452 DRGLQPIFEKELKS
+452 YRGLNPIFETELLN
-466 AQEIKKDEKI
+466 AQKIKNDENI

-499 RATYGIEPEFQTIEI
+499 KATYGIEPEFQTIETKK
-514 ERNVKL
+514 NVKL
-520 TDKIKKLLKNIQT
+520 ADEIKTLLNNIQT
-533 QNEGDKSVK
+533 QKESSNKSVK
-542 NTNKDALKNLKKLH
+542 NTNKDALKSLKQFY
-556 SKYKLQK
+556 SKYKLQD

-626 HGNARKKEETPQGAK
+626 HGNARKKEKTPQGTD
-641 DENVFNIMQGV
+641 DENIFNIMQGV

-665 QKILQKIY
+665 QKIH
-673 YYDVYGE
+673 YYDVYGQ
-680 RAEKYDFLAQNDLNS
+680 RAEKYVFLDQNDLNS
-695 IEWLELAPREPFY
+695 INWLELAPREPFY
-708 LLIPQKTSLLDE
+708 LLLPLETRLLDE
-720 YEQGFSVQDMF
+720 YEQGFSVKDMF
-731 QVGSTGICSQRDH
+731 QISSVGIVTGRDRI
-744 VVFHKDKESLLKL
+744 FIANNTESLKEQVLKYCNE
-757 LKDFSTLE
+757 FNE
-765 PSELR
+765 Q
-770 RIYNIKKDGRDWR
+770 Y
-783 LEYAIKD
+783 IKD
-790 VKANANN
+790 
-797 LEEYIVSCQYRPFD
+797 IHYRPFD
-811 FYYTYYTGKSKSFI
+811 IRKVYYDTKKLERARENT
-825 AYPRGEVFKHMLP
+825 FKHMLPPP

-844 TPNQTCKNVALNIA
+844 TPNQTRKNAVLNTP
-858 RQSKMHGEWRYVMAH
+858 RQLKNNDKSWTQCFISSR
-873 KELVDI
+873 I
-879 NLIASA
+879 NDQGLSSGGNGA
-885 GSMGVGYNYPICQFN
+885 GVNYPLYQFRD
-900 NPNYTE
+900 PNYTE

-930 GYIYALLYSPNYRKR
+930 GYIYALLYSSKYRKR
-945 YEEFLKADYPKILFT
+945 YEGFLKIDYPKILFT
-960 NNKDLFRVLSLL
+960 ENKDLFRVLSLL

-983 QESLNHSFEKLK
+983 QESLNYSLEKLK
-995 DATIGGS
+995 DTTIGES
-1002 YYKEAH
+1002 CYIEVH
-1008 ERNPIIKKPSYNEPE
+1008 EHNPIIKKPSHNE

-1034 RGVSEEIYNYMIG
+1034 SGVSQEIYDYRIG
-1047 GYGVLDK
+1047 GYCVLDK
-1054 YLKSHKNES
+1054 YLTSHKNEP
-1063 CNFDHVSN
+1063 CDFDHVTR

-1094 HLKGNDSQALM
+1094 HLKGNDSKALM

-1115 PHLIPIS
+1115 PPFNTNI
-1122 PLSYRAKPKPS
+1122 
-1133 EILTLMPHSS
+1133 
-1143 AKKQAITISIAEAE
+1143 
-1157 VQPSLY
+1157 
-1163 SVLPNLALICDRGS
+1163 ALILSRQAKASLDFDAAFIS
-1177 KVSPIS
+1177 KEASDLNIS
-1183 NVFVT
+1183 
-1188 NMLCDLHVNGSG
+1188 SG
-1200 SYAFLL
+1200 GGGTAFLL
-1206 YRLE
+1206 FCLA

>member
-8 SIKDLTPESNE
+8 GIKDLTPEKNE
-19 LTHRTFLQILLIS
+19 LTHRPSLYNLLDG
-32 LKDDFN
+32 LKDHFN
-38 TEFKIEHEPKKDKQG
+38 KEFKIEHEPKRDKQG
-53 GQPDFRVSY
+53 GQPDFRVSF

-73 RVGTDLIQLLKS
+73 RAGTNLSQLLKS

-110 KDENNAPLIKKEIS
+110 KDENNEPLIKREIS
-124 VSSLDELS
+124 VASLDELS
-132 KPLKP
+132 KPLKS

-143 DLVELFKSFFNY
+143 DLIELFKSFFNH
-155 EAAPITN
+155 EVAPITN

-176 LKDALIQ
+176 LKNALIT
-183 YQEKAQVSSIFNNFK
+183 YQKDDQVSSIFKNFK

-232 KINLDNVRSSIPE
+232 KINLDNVRSSIPK

-260 DAIKEIQWLL
+260 DEIEEIQWLL
-270 DEILSLINHVNMD
+270 NEILSSINHVDMD
-283 SIIKDLN
+283 SILKDLN

-317 YYTPDSVVK
+317 YYTPDSVVE

-334 LLKTH
+334 LLKTR

-369 LEAFRKALETRK
+369 LEAFRKALEVRK

-452 DRGLQPIFEKELKS
+452 YRGLNPIFEKELS
-466 AQEIKKDEKI
+466 NAQEIKKNEKI

-499 RATYGIEPEFQTIEI
+499 KATYGIEPEFQTIEI
-514 ERNVKL
+514 EKNIKL
-520 TDKIKKLLKNIQT
+520 TDKIQKLLKNIQT
-533 QNEGDKSVK
+533 QKESGSK
-542 NTNKDALKNLKKLH
+542 NALKELKNLH
-556 SKYKLQK
+556 SKYKLQN
-563 EKNPK
+563 ERNPK
-568 WLLDDYVKF
+568 WLLNDYVKF

-586 SLGHGLFGFISNN
+586 SLGHGLFGFISDN

-641 DENVFNIMQGV
+641 DENVFNIKQGV
-652 SINLFVKKAQATK
+652 SINLFVKKAQTTK
-665 QKILQKIY
+665 QKIF

-680 RAEKYDFLAQNDLNS
+680 RAEKYAFLAQNDLNS
-695 IEWLELAPREPFY
+695 IEWLELAPRGPFY
-708 LLIPQKTSLLDE
+708 LLLPLKTPLLDE
-720 YEQGFSVQDMF
+720 YEQGFSVQEMF

-744 VVFHKDKESLLKL
+744 VVFHKDKKSLLKL

-770 RIYNIKKDGRDWR
+770 RKYNIKKDGRDWR

-838 PPTNPK
+838 PP
-844 TPNQTCKNVALNIA
+844 PN
-858 RQSKMHGEWRYVMAH
+858 
-873 KELVDI
+873 
-879 NLIASA
+879 
-885 GSMGVGYNYPICQFN
+885 
-900 NPNYTE
+900 
-906 NFTPEFRS
+906 
-914 FIDKHYN
+914 
-921 HSFEPLEVL
+921 
-930 GYIYALLYSPNYRKR
+930 
-945 YEEFLKADYPKILFT
+945 
-960 NNKDLFRVLSLL
+960 
-972 GIELIGLHVLN
+972 
-983 QESLNHSFEKLK
+983 
-995 DATIGGS
+995 
-1002 YYKEAH
+1002 
-1008 ERNPIIKKPSYNEPE
+1008 KP
-1023 QRLYINHSAYF
+1023 
-1034 RGVSEEIYNYMIG
+1034 
-1047 GYGVLDK
+1047 
-1054 YLKSHKNES
+1054 
-1063 CNFDHVSN
+1063 
-1071 IIKVIART
+1071 
-1079 IEIQKTLGFLTSDLP
+1079 
-1094 HLKGNDSQALM
+1094 
-1105 QEILQNPPPP
+1105 
-1115 PHLIPIS
+1115 
-1122 PLSYRAKPKPS
+1122 
-1133 EILTLMPHSS
+1133 
-1143 AKKQAITISIAEAE
+1143 
-1157 VQPSLY
+1157 
-1163 SVLPNLALICDRGS
+1163 
-1177 KVSPIS
+1177 
-1183 NVFVT
+1183 
-1188 NMLCDLHVNGSG
+1188 
-1200 SYAFLL
+1200 
-1206 YRLE
+1206 

>member
-8 SIKDLTPESNE
+8 GIKDLTPEKNE
-19 LTHRTFLQILLIS
+19 LTHRLFLHNLLDK
-32 LKDDFN
+32 LKNHFN
-38 TEFKIEHEPKKDKQG
+38 KEFKIEHEPERKQG
-53 GQPDFRVSY
+53 SQPDFRISY

-73 RVGTDLIQLLKS
+73 RAGTDLSQLLKS

-99 LTDYLNFVWVG
+99 LTDYLDFVWVG
-110 KDENNAPLIKKEIS
+110 KDEENKPLIKRKIS
-124 VSSLDELS
+124 IASLDELS

-137 NPQTEC
+137 KPQTEH
-143 DLVELFKSFFNY
+143 DLIELFRGFFNY

-162 AKDFATHLSAPTKY
+162 AKDFATHLSTPTKY

-183 YQEKAQVSSIFNNFK
+183 YQKVDQVSSIFKNFK
-198 EYLYEELSFEDFSD
+198 EYLYEELSFEYFSD
-212 ALAQTLTY
+212 AFAQTLTY
-220 SLFLAKLNHPFE
+220 SLFIAKLNHPFE
-232 KINLDNVRSSIPE
+232 KINLDNVRSSIPK

-270 DEILSLINHVNMD
+270 NEILSLINHVDMD

-381 TSDGGTS
+381 TSDGGIS

-437 IILTNTLIQPSEIAA
+437 IILTNTLIQPSEIVAY
-452 DRGLQPIFEKELKS
+452 RGLQPIFEKELES
-466 AQEIKKDEKI
+466 AQKIKKNENI

-514 ERNVKL
+514 EKNAKL
-520 TDKIKKLLKNIQT
+520 ADKIKKLLKNIQT
-533 QNEGDKSVK
+533 QKEGDKSVK
-542 NTNKDALKNLKKLH
+542 NTNKNALKNLKQLH

-599 AFLDNPTFRGLRR
+599 TFLDNPTFRGLRH

-626 HGNARKKEETPQGAK
+626 HGNTRKKEETPQGAK

-652 SINLFVKKAQATK
+652 SINLFIKKAQATK
-665 QKILQKIY
+665 QKIF
-673 YYDVYGE
+673 YYDVYGQ
-680 RAEKYDFLAQNDLNS
+680 RAEKYAFLVQNDLNS
-695 IEWLELAPREPFY
+695 IEWLELTPREPFY
-708 LLIPQKTSLLDE
+708 LLLPLETHLLGE
-720 YEQGFSVQDMF
+720 YEQGFSVKDMF
-731 QVGSTGICSQRDH
+731 QIGGTGICSQRDH
-744 VVFHKDKESLLKL
+744 VVFHKNKESLLEL

-770 RIYNIKKDGRDWR
+770 RKYNIGDDGRDWR
-783 LEYAIKD
+783 LEYAIRD
-790 VKANANN
+790 VRANADN
-797 LEEYIVSCQYRPFD
+797 LEKYIVWCQYRPFD
-811 FYYTYYTGKSKSFI
+811 CRWTYYTGKSKSFI
-825 AYPRGEVFKHMLP
+825 AYPRGDVFKHMLP
-838 PPTNPK
+838 IPPPPPPTNHK
-844 TPNQTCKNVALNIA
+844 TLNQTHKNVVLITS
-858 RQSKMHGEWRYVMAH
+858 RRFCQSQK
-873 KELVDI
+873 
-879 NLIASA
+879 S
-885 GSMGVGYNYPICQFN
+885 GVGFVSNKISDLRTWTCPGMEGGDYVNPLYH

-906 NFTPEFRS
+906 NFTPEFRD

-945 YEEFLKADYPKILFT
+945 YEDFLKADYPKILFT
-960 NNKDLFRVLSLL
+960 KNKDLFRALSLL

-983 QESLNHSFEKLK
+983 QESLNYSFEKLK
-995 DATIGGS
+995 DATIGES
-1002 YYKEAH
+1002 CYKD
-1008 ERNPIIKKPSYNEPE
+1008 ERNPIIKKPSHNEPE
-1023 QRLYINHSAYF
+1023 KRLYINHSAYF
-1034 RGVSEEIYNYMIG
+1034 VGVSQEIYDYRIG
-1047 GYGVLDK
+1047 GYCVLDK
-1054 YLKSHKNES
+1054 YLKSHKNEP
-1063 CNFDHVSN
+1063 CDFDHVTH
-1071 IIKVIART
+1071 IIKVIVRT

-1094 HLKGNDSQALM
+1094 HLKGNDSEALM
-1105 QEILQNPPPP
+1105 QEILHNPPPP
-1115 PHLIPIS
+1115 PPI
-1122 PLSYRAKPKPS
+1122 
-1133 EILTLMPHSS
+1133 
-1143 AKKQAITISIAEAE
+1143 
-1157 VQPSLY
+1157 
-1163 SVLPNLALICDRGS
+1163 
-1177 KVSPIS
+1177 
-1183 NVFVT
+1183 
-1188 NMLCDLHVNGSG
+1188 
-1200 SYAFLL
+1200 
-1206 YRLE
+1206 

>member
-8 SIKDLTPESNE
+8 GIKDLTPEKNE
-19 LTHRTFLQILLIS
+19 LTHRFFLHNLLDK
-32 LKDDFN
+32 LKNHFN
-38 TEFKIEHEPKKDKQG
+38 KEFKIEHEPNRDKQG

-73 RVGTDLIQLLKS
+73 KVGTDLNQLLKN

-110 KDENNAPLIKKEIS
+110 KDENNEPSIKRKIS
-124 VSSLDELS
+124 IASLDELS

-137 NPQTEC
+137 NPQTER
-143 DLVELFKSFFNY
+143 DLIELFKSFFNH

-162 AKDFATHLSAPTKY
+162 AKDFATHLSPRTKY
-176 LKDALIQ
+176 LKDALIK
-183 YQEKAQVSSIFNNFK
+183 YQEKTQVSSIFNNFK
-198 EYLYEELSFEDFSD
+198 EYLYEELNFEDFSD

-220 SLFLAKLNHPFE
+220 SLFLAKLNHPCE
-232 KINLDNVRSSIPE
+232 KINLDNVRSSIPK

-260 DAIKEIQWLL
+260 DEIKEIQWLL
-270 DEILSLINHVNMD
+270 NEILSSINHVDMD
-283 SIIKDLN
+283 SILKDLN

-311 REKKGV
+311 QEKKGV

-381 TSDGGTS
+381 TSDGGIS

-437 IILTNTLIQPSEIAA
+437 IILTNTLIQPSEIVAY
-452 DRGLQPIFEKELKS
+452 RGLSPIFEKELS
-466 AQEIKKDEKI
+466 NAQEIKKNEKI

-499 RATYGIEPEFQTIEI
+499 KATYGIEPEFQTIEI
-514 ERNVKL
+514 EKNVKL
-520 TDKIKKLLKNIQT
+520 TDKIQTLLNNIQT
-533 QNEGDKSVK
+533 QKQSGS
-542 NTNKDALKNLKKLH
+542 KDALKELKNLH
-556 SKYKLQK
+556 SKYKLQN
-563 EKNPK
+563 ERNPK

-577 MRFAQNKIE
+577 MRFAQNKIK

-612 SLLECYDELYILNL
+612 SLLECYDEIYILNL
-626 HGNARKKEETPQGAK
+626 HGNARKKEKTPQGAK

-652 SINLFVKKAQATK
+652 SINLFVKKAQTTK
-665 QKILQKIY
+665 QKIH

-680 RAEKYDFLAQNDLNS
+680 RAEKYAFLAQNDLNS
-695 IEWLELAPREPFY
+695 IEWLEIAPREPFY
-708 LLIPQKTSLLDE
+708 LLLPLKTPLLDE
-720 YEQGFSVQDMF
+720 YEQGFSVQEMF
-731 QVGSTGICSQRDH
+731 QVRSTGICSQRDH

-770 RIYNIKKDGRDWR
+770 RKYNIKKDGRDWR

-825 AYPRGEVFKHMLP
+825 AHPRGEVFKHMLP
-838 PPTNPK
+838 PQ
-844 TPNQTCKNVALNIA
+844 QTLK
-858 RQSKMHGEWRYVMAH
+858 H
-873 KELVDI
+873 
-879 NLIASA
+879 
-885 GSMGVGYNYPICQFN
+885 PI
-900 NPNYTE
+900 
-906 NFTPEFRS
+906 
-914 FIDKHYN
+914 K
-921 HSFEPLEVL
+921 
-930 GYIYALLYSPNYRKR
+930 
-945 YEEFLKADYPKILFT
+945 
-960 NNKDLFRVLSLL
+960 
-972 GIELIGLHVLN
+972 
-983 QESLNHSFEKLK
+983 
-995 DATIGGS
+995 
-1002 YYKEAH
+1002 
-1008 ERNPIIKKPSYNEPE
+1008 
-1023 QRLYINHSAYF
+1023 
-1034 RGVSEEIYNYMIG
+1034 
-1047 GYGVLDK
+1047 
-1054 YLKSHKNES
+1054 
-1063 CNFDHVSN
+1063 
-1071 IIKVIART
+1071 
-1079 IEIQKTLGFLTSDLP
+1079 
-1094 HLKGNDSQALM
+1094 
-1105 QEILQNPPPP
+1105 
-1115 PHLIPIS
+1115 
-1122 PLSYRAKPKPS
+1122 RAKMS
-1133 EILTLMPHSS
+1133 
-1143 AKKQAITISIAEAE
+1143 
-1157 VQPSLY
+1157 
-1163 SVLPNLALICDRGS
+1163 R
-1177 KVSPIS
+1177 
-1183 NVFVT
+1183 
-1188 NMLCDLHVNGSG
+1188 
-1200 SYAFLL
+1200 
-1206 YRLE
+1206 